1 MADTVGNAAIG
12 SVLSIDDGFL
22 KKLEAI
28 DNKIKDIQKSS
39 SEMASSVEGNFKM
52 LATGSAD
59 AFLKK
64 LVEISSAMDG
74 IGNGVGKIASSGFG
88 TATSAATGFGTSVA
102 GVASQVDRVAA
113 QLRAVGGDGAGAL
126 MSARANAEQFA
137 NAMKGFDTTSIAK
150 LKENIKS
157 LSEDLTKND
166 YPKAIQQQKVEIL
179 KLLQEELRVAMMT
192 QAKREANQQ
201 QSLDRM
207 IKAEEAYQKRLAA
220 QQKKTAEQYKA
231 QNYSQNTSYE
241 GSLAFAENVGTMN
254 RRAKALEYLKVA
266 RAQLSAAD
274 ADYTAKLERLNT
286 EIERLDAANK
296 NAMTTQA
303 KRDESR
309 QRQLEK
315 SIKAEEA
322 YQKKTAELYK
332 KTAEQYKAQNYARN
346 TTYEGSLSFAETA
359 NTINRRVK
367 AIEYLREARARLSTT
382 DADYTKKLERLNA
395 EIKRLDAA
403 NKDAV
408 ASSKNLKEIHSRLL
422 DTAGQLKRA
431 FALIFSVSQIRNYIS
446 SIAQVRGEFELQQR
460 SLQALLGDTRAANAI
475 FNKTVALA
483 VQSPYQ
489 IKDLVSYTKQLAAY
503 RIEQDKLYDTTKR
516 LADVSAGL
524 GVDMQR
530 IILAYGQVKAAAY
543 LRGCLG
549 YNTPIRMYDGSI
561 KMVQDVQV
569 GDVLINENG
578 EKVNVKELIRGREK
592 MYIINQL
599 NGNDRTMY
607 KVNANHI
614 LTLWNVVEQRIEDI
628 YLYDYLKD
636 TEQPYLGVKVQNN
649 GERFYYAIGAIE
661 CGVDNYYGFVLDG
674 NKRFLLGDGTITHN
688 TEVRQFTEAGINLY
702 GELQRYFQEVKGE
715 AYTTAQIVD
724 MISKRK
730 VTFEDIEAIF
740 KRMTDQ
746 GGMFYNM
753 QAIQAETL
761 QGKIANLKDSI
772 DVMLN
777 GIGKQNEWALKGAVS
792 GATALLSSWESITR
806 VGTRLLELLVLIKI
820 TSMQTGVTMKTAFLN
835 NANFVA
841 ISRGMSSMQVAV
853 TGLRNGFTALAAAGK
868 MAKAALVANLPL
880 FAAMEAI
887 SVAFEVYGKAQ
898 QRAKEAEENL
908 QGYARMAKTVNS
920 LTREFR
926 ALAEAR
932 KAAEASN
939 DKKFDF
945 DKNFE
950 EQKAQLRVIQEELK
964 KYKLS
969 LNVEINKVTTENIS
983 DVVED
988 ARRKMQIMN
997 GMMYDA
1003 TEYISKSDNSF
1014 LANDW
1019 LWFDSF
1025 SQDLKDMDKAA
1036 ADVRSF
1042 GTRIDATLTLL
1053 GENYDILSEK
1063 AKKAYDGIRDGA
1075 KDTETD
1081 TEYII
1086 RAARTIATDIFGGT
1100 YKKRLPQELK
1110 AAYNQFASYSSD
1122 LRTQISGVWQF
1133 ESQMETATGQIEDF
1147 FDWLESTWGS
1157 RLSKLKP
1164 AEVKVFYDKVAE
1176 ANSFSDLS
1184 RSILMKFAQKKYG
1197 FKIEADK
1204 DEAENQVNWID
1215 KYIKDYFAGKRYPV
1229 TISLQTNTDMMEDFI
1244 GRGDNEAKVAKTAKT
1259 FIERFSKSAAKNL
1272 KSIAVSDKVAELFGG
1287 NIPQMALTKTG
1298 EVQTTAVLAQAKA
1311 VMKKAEDMA
1320 KALGVDV
1327 NYDDGKKTTAQA
1339 KEQRDL
1345 IQERIQAYKELRDEY
1360 AKYLKLYDA
1369 ETAKA
1374 KTLEGLADKL
1384 RNAGIYDEASK
1395 IVPDGLTI
1403 AEKIKALGKQ
1413 YKELSKRGDAL
1424 KVYAEL
1430 ILEYDMERNAKALE
1444 KAKSD
1449 VEKSFSGFDV
1459 FKDMKDMG
1467 FDSGE
1472 IDKIFGDLPRTF
1484 DDIKKS
1490 IDKAYEGMTGEDAQK
1505 QRLEAEKKLS
1515 EKIRQQNLNTIK
1527 ELTKAYKTQLSDQL
1541 KIDRW
1546 YYEERAKILSAI
1558 PQEMQREYLDNLDKQ
1573 YAQKTDENA
1582 WKEFKESDYY
1592 IKLFESLD
1600 SSSSRMLEAMKKRLG
1615 ELRGSL
1621 KNLSPEQLKQV
1632 VDAMEKVD
1640 GELVSRNPFARLG
1653 TNIKE
1658 YIRYQQ
1664 QRKKLEEDYLASVN
1678 KESALKSQSEE
1689 QQRIVMKKKEE
1700 YETVLKTYGKES
1712 DKTREVKTSY
1722 DMEKMKLD
1730 ILLKELVAQGKIT
1743 EQYAEQVRNGERAKK
1758 NIQQQASAINDF
1770 IGKFASGFGEIS
1782 GMLEGFGVEV
1792 PDSISKAFSGME
1804 QASGGIAKL
1813 VSGDYI
1819 GGVMSLASGIG
1830 NMVSSFLGGDAA
1842 IQKRIEEHQRT
1853 ITRLQWAY
1861 DDLKEAMDNAWSS
1874 ADLILAKDGAIDS
1887 IEKQN
1892 EALRAMINAEDDKK
1906 QKDTAQIEEWTREI
1920 EENTKKIQELKEQTL
1935 SEMGGFGSQSNYKSA
1950 AQEFADAWVDAF
1962 NEDGDALDALGDKFD
1977 DFFDNLIKKQLMQRG
1992 AKRYLEPILKAFD
2005 DAVSEGSAGGNNG
2018 YDVTKE
2024 ELDTIAALRDQN
2036 LMAFNEYAKTLMDVL
2051 GVVPDGNSELSALQ
2065 QGIQGLTESTGQA
2078 LEGLLNSIRYFVAR
2092 QADDVQA
2099 IRSLLN
2105 AANSLGGSQSGDTAV
2120 LVELRTQT
2128 TVIREI
2134 RDMLSDVTKSG
2145 HPRNGRGIKVF
2156 VD

>member
-1 MADTVGNAAIG
+1 MSDTVDNAAIG

-22 KKLEAI
+22 KELEAI
-28 DNKIKDIQKSS
+28 DNRIKDIQKSS
-39 SEMASSVEGNFKM
+39 SEMASSVDGNFKM
-52 LATGSAD
+52 LATGGAD

-113 QLRAVGGDGAGAL
+113 QLRTVGGDGAGAL
-126 MSARANAEQFA
+126 MSARANAEQLA
-137 NAMKGFDTTSIAK
+137 NAMKGFDTISIAK

-157 LSEDLTKND
+157 LSEDLAQNE
-166 YPKAIQQQKVEIL
+166 YPKNIQQQKVEIL

-220 QQKKTAEQYKA
+220 QQKK
-231 QNYSQNTSYE
+231 
-241 GSLAFAENVGTMN
+241 NV
-254 RRAKALEYLKVA
+254 
-266 RAQLSAAD
+266 
-274 ADYTAKLERLNT
+274 
-286 EIERLDAANK
+286 
-296 NAMTTQA
+296 
-303 KRDESR
+303 
-309 QRQLEK
+309 
-315 SIKAEEA
+315 
-322 YQKKTAELYK
+322 
-332 KTAEQYKAQNYARN
+332 
-346 TTYEGSLSFAETA
+346 TYEGALSFAGTA
-359 NTINRRVK
+359 TTINDRVK
-367 AIEYLREARARLSTT
+367 AIEYLREARAKLSTT
-382 DADYTKKLERLNA
+382 DADYTNKLERLNA

-422 DTAGQLKRA
+422 DTAAQLKRA

-524 GVDMQR
+524 GIDMQR
-530 IILAYGQVKAAAY
+530 TILAYGQVKAAAY
-543 LRGCLG
+543 LRG
-549 YNTPIRMYDGSI
+549 
-561 KMVQDVQV
+561 
-569 GDVLINENG
+569 
-578 EKVNVKELIRGREK
+578 
-592 MYIINQL
+592 
-599 NGNDRTMY
+599 
-607 KVNANHI
+607 
-614 LTLWNVVEQRIEDI
+614 
-628 YLYDYLKD
+628 
-636 TEQPYLGVKVQNN
+636 
-649 GERFYYAIGAIE
+649 
-661 CGVDNYYGFVLDG
+661 
-674 NKRFLLGDGTITHN
+674 

-777 GIGKQNEWALKGAVS
+777 DIGKQNEWALKGAVS

-806 VGTRLLELLVLIKI
+806 AGRRLLELLVLVKI
-820 TSMQTGVTMKTAFLN
+820 TSMQTGAKMKTEFLD
-835 NANFVA
+835 NANFTA

-868 MAKAALVANLPL
+868 MAKAALVANFPL
-880 FAAMEAI
+880 FVAMEAI
-887 SVAFEVYGKAQ
+887 SAVFEVYGKAQ

-926 ALAEAR
+926 ALTEAR

-950 EQKAQLRVIQEELK
+950 EQKAQLRVIQEQLK

-1003 TEYISKSDNSF
+1003 TEYISKSDNRF

-1053 GENYDILSEK
+1053 GENYDSLSEK

-1100 YKKRLPQELK
+1100 YKNRLPQELK

-1133 ESQMETATGQIEDF
+1133 DSQMETATGQIEQF

-1184 RSILMKFAQKKYG
+1184 RSILLKFAQKKYG

-1215 KYIKDYFAGKRYPV
+1215 KYIKDYFAGKKYPV

-1244 GRGDNEAKVAKTAKT
+1244 SRGDSEAKVASIAKT
-1259 FIERFSKSAAKNL
+1259 FVKRFGESVAKNK
-1272 KSIAVSDKVAELFGG
+1272 KSIAVNDKVTELFGG
-1287 NIPQMALTKTG
+1287 NIPLMALTETG
-1298 EVQTTAVLAQAKA
+1298 EIQTAAVLGQAKA

-1320 KALGVDV
+1320 KAFGVDV
-1327 NYDDGKKTTAQA
+1327 NDTDGKKITAQA

-1384 RNAGIYDEASK
+1384 RNAGIYNEASM
-1395 IVPDGLTI
+1395 IVPDGLTV

-1430 ILEYDMERNAKALE
+1430 ILEYDMEKNAKALE

-1490 IDKAYEGMTGEDAQK
+1490 IDKAYEGMAGEDAQK

-1600 SSSSRMLEAMKKRLG
+1600 SSSTRMLEAMKKRLG

-1632 VDAMEKVD
+1632 VDSMEKVD
-1640 GELVSRNPFARLG
+1640 SELVSRNPFAKLG
-1653 TNIKE
+1653 ANIKE
-1658 YIRYQQ
+1658 YIRYQRE
-1664 QRKKLEEDYLASVN
+1664 RKRLEEEYLASVN

-1743 EQYAEQVRNGERAKK
+1743 EKYAEQVRDGERARKT
-1758 NIQQQASAINDF
+1758 IQQQASAINDF
-1770 IGKFASGFGEIS
+1770 IGKFASGFNEVS
-1782 GMLEGFGVEV
+1782 SMLEGFGVEV
-1792 PDSISKAFSGME
+1792 PESISKAFSGME

-1906 QKDTAQIEEWTREI
+1906 QKDTAQIEEWAREI

-1962 NEDGDALDALGDKFD
+1962 NEGGDALDALGDKFD
-1977 DFFDNLIKKQLMQRG
+1977 DFFDNMIKKQLMQRG

-2128 TVIREI
+2128 AVIREI

>member
-28 DNKIKDIQKSS
+28 DNKIKDIQRSS
-39 SEMASSVEGNFKM
+39 SEMTKSVDGNFKM
-52 LATGSAD
+52 LATGGAD
-59 AFLKK
+59 AFLRK
-64 LVEISSAMDG
+64 LAEISSAMDG

-113 QLRAVGGDGAGAL
+113 QLRTVGGDGAGAL
-126 MSARANAEQFA
+126 MSARANAEQLA

-157 LSEDLTKND
+157 LSEDLANND
-166 YPKAIQQQKVEIL
+166 YPKNIQQQKVEIL
-179 KLLQEELRVAMMT
+179 KLLQDELKVAMMT

-220 QQKKTAEQYKA
+220 QQKK
-231 QNYSQNTSYE
+231 
-241 GSLAFAENVGTMN
+241 NV
-254 RRAKALEYLKVA
+254 
-266 RAQLSAAD
+266 
-274 ADYTAKLERLNT
+274 
-286 EIERLDAANK
+286 
-296 NAMTTQA
+296 
-303 KRDESR
+303 
-309 QRQLEK
+309 
-315 SIKAEEA
+315 
-322 YQKKTAELYK
+322 
-332 KTAEQYKAQNYARN
+332 
-346 TTYEGSLSFAETA
+346 TYEGALSFAGTA
-359 NTINRRVK
+359 TTINDRVK

-382 DADYTKKLERLNA
+382 DTDYTNKLERLNA

-422 DTAGQLKRA
+422 DTAAQLKRA

-489 IKDLVSYTKQLAAY
+489 IKDLISYTKQLAAY

-524 GVDMQR
+524 GIDMQR
-530 IILAYGQVKAAAY
+530 TILAYGQVKAAAY
-543 LRGCLG
+543 LRG
-549 YNTPIRMYDGSI
+549 
-561 KMVQDVQV
+561 
-569 GDVLINENG
+569 
-578 EKVNVKELIRGREK
+578 
-592 MYIINQL
+592 
-599 NGNDRTMY
+599 
-607 KVNANHI
+607 
-614 LTLWNVVEQRIEDI
+614 
-628 YLYDYLKD
+628 
-636 TEQPYLGVKVQNN
+636 
-649 GERFYYAIGAIE
+649 
-661 CGVDNYYGFVLDG
+661 
-674 NKRFLLGDGTITHN
+674 

-777 GIGKQNEWALKGAVS
+777 DIGKQNEWALKGAVS

-806 VGTRLLELLVLIKI
+806 AGRRLLELLVLVKI
-820 TSMQTGVTMKTAFLN
+820 TSMQTGAKMKTEFLD

-841 ISRGMSSMQVAV
+841 ISKGMSSMQVAV

-868 MAKAALVANLPL
+868 MAKAALVANFPM
-880 FAAMEAI
+880 FVAMEAI
-887 SVAFEVYGKAQ
+887 SAVFEVYGKAQ

-1053 GENYDILSEK
+1053 GENYDSLSEK

-1075 KDTETD
+1075 RDTETD

-1100 YKKRLPQELK
+1100 YKNRLPQELK

-1133 ESQMETATGQIEDF
+1133 ESQMDTATDQIEDF

-1184 RSILMKFAQKKYG
+1184 RSILLKFAQKKYG

-1244 GRGDNEAKVAKTAKT
+1244 SRGDSEAKVAKTAKT

-1272 KSIAVSDKVAELFGG
+1272 KSIAVDDKVTELFGG
-1287 NIPQMALTKTG
+1287 NIPQMALTKEG
-1298 EVQTTAVLAQAKA
+1298 EIQTAAVLAQAKA

-1327 NYDDGKKTTAQA
+1327 NYDTDGKKTTAQA

-1384 RNAGIYDEASK
+1384 RNAGIYNEASM
-1395 IVPDGLTI
+1395 IVPDGLTV

-1430 ILEYDMERNAKALE
+1430 ILEYDMEKNAKALE

-1490 IDKAYEGMTGEDAQK
+1490 IDKAYEGMAGEDAQK

-1615 ELRGSL
+1615 ELRSSL
-1621 KNLSPEQLKQV
+1621 KNNLSPEQLKQM
-1632 VDAMEKVD
+1632 VDAIEKVD
-1640 GELVSRNPFARLG
+1640 SELVSRNPFARLG

-1658 YIRYQQ
+1658 YIRYQRE
-1664 QRKKLEEDYLASVN
+1664 RKRLEEEYLASVN

-1722 DMEKMKLD
+1722 GMEKMKLD

-1743 EQYAEQVRNGERAKK
+1743 EKYAEQVRDGERARKT
-1758 NIQQQASAINDF
+1758 IQQQASAINDF
-1770 IGKFASGFGEIS
+1770 IGKFASGFGEVS

-1792 PDSISKAFSGME
+1792 PESISKAFSGME

-1842 IQKRIEEHQRT
+1842 IQKRIEEHQRV

-1906 QKDTAQIEEWTREI
+1906 QKDTAQIEEWAREI

-1962 NEDGDALDALGDKFD
+1962 NEGGDALDALGDKFD
-1977 DFFDNLIKKQLMQRG
+1977 DFFNNLIKKQLMQRG

-2120 LVELRTQT
+2120 LTELRTQT
-2128 TVIREI
+2128 AVIREI

>member
-39 SEMASSVEGNFKM
+39 SDMARSVDGNFKM
-52 LATGSAD
+52 LATGGAD

-74 IGNGVGKIASSGFG
+74 IGNGVGRIASSGFG

-113 QLRAVGGDGAGAL
+113 QLRTVGGDGAGAL
-126 MSARANAEQFA
+126 MSARVNAEQLA

-157 LSEDLTKND
+157 LSEDLANND

-241 GSLAFAENVGTMN
+241 GSLAFAENVGTIN

-322 YQKKTAELYK
+322 YQKKIAQQYK

-382 DADYTKKLERLNA
+382 DTDYTNKLERLNA

-524 GVDMQR
+524 GIDMQR
-530 IILAYGQVKAAAY
+530 TILAYGQVKAAAY
-543 LRGCLG
+543 LRG
-549 YNTPIRMYDGSI
+549 
-561 KMVQDVQV
+561 
-569 GDVLINENG
+569 
-578 EKVNVKELIRGREK
+578 
-592 MYIINQL
+592 
-599 NGNDRTMY
+599 
-607 KVNANHI
+607 
-614 LTLWNVVEQRIEDI
+614 
-628 YLYDYLKD
+628 
-636 TEQPYLGVKVQNN
+636 
-649 GERFYYAIGAIE
+649 
-661 CGVDNYYGFVLDG
+661 
-674 NKRFLLGDGTITHN
+674 

-777 GIGKQNEWALKGAVS
+777 DIGKQNEWALKGAVS
-792 GATALLSSWESITR
+792 GATALMSSWESITR
-806 VGTRLLELLVLIKI
+806 VGRRLLELLALIKI
-820 TSMQTGVTMKTAFLN
+820 TSMQTGVPMKKAFLN
-835 NANFVA
+835 NADFVA

-868 MAKAALVANLPL
+868 MAKAALVANFPL
-880 FAAMEAI
+880 FVAMEAI
-887 SVAFEVYGKAQ
+887 SVVFEVYGKAQ

-1053 GENYDILSEK
+1053 GENYDSLSEK

-1100 YKKRLPQELK
+1100 YKNRLPQELK

-1122 LRTQISGVWQF
+1122 LRTQITGVWQF
-1133 ESQMETATGQIEDF
+1133 DSQMETATEQIEDF

-1184 RSILMKFAQKKYG
+1184 RSILLKFAQKKYG

-1215 KYIKDYFAGKRYPV
+1215 TYIKDYFAGKKYPV

-1244 GRGDNEAKVAKTAKT
+1244 SRGDNEAKVASIAKT
-1259 FIERFSKSAAKNL
+1259 FVKRFGESVAKNK
-1272 KSIAVSDKVAELFGG
+1272 KSIAVNDKLTELFGG
-1287 NIPQMALTKTG
+1287 NIPLMALTKEG
-1298 EVQTTAVLAQAKA
+1298 EVQTAAVLGQAEA

-1320 KALGVDV
+1320 KAFGVDV
-1327 NYDDGKKTTAQA
+1327 NDTDGKKTTAQA

-1384 RNAGIYDEASK
+1384 RNAGIYNEALM
-1395 IVPDGLTI
+1395 IVPDGLTV

-1444 KAKSD
+1444 KAKSE

-1472 IDKIFGDLPRTF
+1472 IDKIFGDLPRSF

-1621 KNLSPEQLKQV
+1621 KNLSPEQLKQI

-1640 GELVSRNPFARLG
+1640 SELVSRNPFAKLG

-1664 QRKKLEEDYLASVN
+1664 QRKRLEEEYLASVN
-1678 KESALKSQSEE
+1678 KESALTSQSEE

-1743 EQYAEQVRNGERAKK
+1743 EKYAEQVRNGERAKK

-1819 GGVMSLASGIG
+1819 GGVISLASGIG

-1906 QKDTAQIEEWTREI
+1906 QKDTAQIEEWAREI
-1920 EENTKKIQELKEQTL
+1920 EENTKKIQELKDQTL
-1935 SEMGGFGSQSNYKSA
+1935 SEMGGFGSRSNYKSA

-1962 NEDGDALDALGDKFD
+1962 NEGGDALDALGDKFD
-1977 DFFDNLIKKQLMQRG
+1977 GFFNNLIKKQLMQRG

-2120 LVELRTQT
+2120 LTELRTQT

>member
-207 IKAEEAYQKRLAA
+207 LKAEEAYQKRLAA

-241 GSLAFAENVGTMN
+241 GSLAFAENVGTIN

-382 DADYTKKLERLNA
+382 DTDYTKKLERLNA

-489 IKDLVSYTKQLAAY
+489 IKDLISYTKQLAAY

-524 GVDMQR
+524 GIDMQR
-530 IILAYGQVKAAAY
+530 TILAYGQVKAAAY
-543 LRGCLG
+543 LRG
-549 YNTPIRMYDGSI
+549 
-561 KMVQDVQV
+561 
-569 GDVLINENG
+569 
-578 EKVNVKELIRGREK
+578 
-592 MYIINQL
+592 
-599 NGNDRTMY
+599 
-607 KVNANHI
+607 
-614 LTLWNVVEQRIEDI
+614 
-628 YLYDYLKD
+628 
-636 TEQPYLGVKVQNN
+636 
-649 GERFYYAIGAIE
+649 
-661 CGVDNYYGFVLDG
+661 
-674 NKRFLLGDGTITHN
+674 

-777 GIGKQNEWALKGAVS
+777 DIGKQNEWALKGAVS

-806 VGTRLLELLVLIKI
+806 AGRRLLELLVLVKI
-820 TSMQTGVTMKTAFLN
+820 TSMQTGDKMKTAFLN

-841 ISRGMSSMQVAV
+841 ISKGMSSMQVAV

-868 MAKAALVANLPL
+868 MAKAAFVANFPL
-880 FAAMEAI
+880 FVAMEAI
-887 SVAFEVYGKAQ
+887 SVVFEMYGKVQ

-1086 RAARTIATDIFGGT
+1086 RAAKTIATDIFGGT
-1100 YKKRLPQELK
+1100 YKNRLPQELK

-1133 ESQMETATGQIEDF
+1133 ESQMDTATDQIEKF

-1215 KYIKDYFAGKRYPV
+1215 EYIKDYFAGKRYPV

-1244 GRGDNEAKVAKTAKT
+1244 GMGDNEAKVAKNAKT

-1272 KSIAVSDKVAELFGG
+1272 KSIAVSDKVTKLFGG

-1369 ETAKA
+1369 DTAKA

-1384 RNAGIYDEASK
+1384 RNAGIYDEASM

-1444 KAKSD
+1444 KAKSE

-1600 SSSSRMLEAMKKRLG
+1600 SSSTRMLEAMKKRLG
-1615 ELRGSL
+1615 ELRSSL
-1621 KNLSPEQLKQV
+1621 KNNLSPEQLKQM

-1640 GELVSRNPFARLG
+1640 SELVSRNPFARLG

-1664 QRKKLEEDYLASVN
+1664 QRKRLEEEYLASVN

-1743 EQYAEQVRNGERAKK
+1743 DQYAEQVREGERAKK

-1935 SEMGGFGSQSNYKSA
+1935 SEMGGFGSQGNYKSA

-1962 NEDGDALDALGDKFD
+1962 NEGGDALDALGDKFD

-2120 LVELRTQT
+2120 LTELRTQT

>member
-52 LATGSAD
+52 LATGGAD

-220 QQKKTAEQYKA
+220 QQKK
-231 QNYSQNTSYE
+231 
-241 GSLAFAENVGTMN
+241 NV
-254 RRAKALEYLKVA
+254 
-266 RAQLSAAD
+266 
-274 ADYTAKLERLNT
+274 
-286 EIERLDAANK
+286 
-296 NAMTTQA
+296 
-303 KRDESR
+303 
-309 QRQLEK
+309 
-315 SIKAEEA
+315 
-322 YQKKTAELYK
+322 
-332 KTAEQYKAQNYARN
+332 
-346 TTYEGSLSFAETA
+346 TYEGALSFAGTA
-359 NTINRRVK
+359 TTINDRVK
-367 AIEYLREARARLSTT
+367 AIEYLREARARLSST
-382 DADYTKKLERLNA
+382 DANYTTILERLNA

-403 NKDAV
+403 NRDAV
-408 ASSKNLKEIHSRLL
+408 ASSKNYGTSVESLTKTHSRLL

-543 LRGCLG
+543 LRG
-549 YNTPIRMYDGSI
+549 
-561 KMVQDVQV
+561 
-569 GDVLINENG
+569 
-578 EKVNVKELIRGREK
+578 
-592 MYIINQL
+592 
-599 NGNDRTMY
+599 
-607 KVNANHI
+607 
-614 LTLWNVVEQRIEDI
+614 
-628 YLYDYLKD
+628 
-636 TEQPYLGVKVQNN
+636 
-649 GERFYYAIGAIE
+649 
-661 CGVDNYYGFVLDG
+661 
-674 NKRFLLGDGTITHN
+674 

-761 QGKIANLKDSI
+761 IGKIANLKDSI

-777 GIGKQNEWALKGAVS
+777 DMGKQNEWALKGAVS

-887 SVAFEVYGKAQ
+887 SVVFEVYGKAQ

-1053 GENYDILSEK
+1053 GENYDLLSEK

-1100 YKKRLPQELK
+1100 YKNRLPQELK

-1133 ESQMETATGQIEDF
+1133 ESQMDTATGQIEDF

-1369 ETAKA
+1369 DTAKA

-1395 IVPDGLTI
+1395 IVPDGLTV

-1444 KAKSD
+1444 KAKSE

-1600 SSSSRMLEAMKKRLG
+1600 SSSTRMLEAMKKRLG
-1615 ELRGSL
+1615 ELRSSL
-1621 KNLSPEQLKQV
+1621 KNNLSPEQLKQM

-1640 GELVSRNPFARLG
+1640 SELVSRNPFARLG

-1664 QRKKLEEDYLASVN
+1664 QRKRLEEEYLASVN

-1743 EQYAEQVRNGERAKK
+1743 EQYAEQVREGERAKK

-1842 IQKRIEEHQRT
+1842 IQKRIEEHQRV

-1935 SEMGGFGSQSNYKSA
+1935 SEMGGFGSQGNYKSA

-1962 NEDGDALDALGDKFD
+1962 NEGGDALDALGDKFD

>member
-39 SEMASSVEGNFKM
+39 SEIARSVDGNFRM
-52 LATGSAD
+52 LATGGAD
-59 AFLKK
+59 AFLRK

-74 IGNGVGKIASSGFG
+74 IGKGFSGVASSGFG

-113 QLRAVGGDGAGAL
+113 QLRTVGGDGAGAL
-126 MSARANAEQFA
+126 MSARANAEQLA

-157 LSEDLTKND
+157 LSEDLAQNE

-220 QQKKTAEQYKA
+220 QQKK
-231 QNYSQNTSYE
+231 
-241 GSLAFAENVGTMN
+241 NV
-254 RRAKALEYLKVA
+254 
-266 RAQLSAAD
+266 
-274 ADYTAKLERLNT
+274 
-286 EIERLDAANK
+286 
-296 NAMTTQA
+296 
-303 KRDESR
+303 
-309 QRQLEK
+309 
-315 SIKAEEA
+315 
-322 YQKKTAELYK
+322 
-332 KTAEQYKAQNYARN
+332 
-346 TTYEGSLSFAETA
+346 TYEGALSFAGTA
-359 NTINRRVK
+359 TTINDRVK

-382 DADYTKKLERLNA
+382 DTDYTNKLERLNA

-431 FALIFSVSQIRNYIS
+431 FALIFSVSQIRNYVS

-543 LRGCLG
+543 LRG
-549 YNTPIRMYDGSI
+549 
-561 KMVQDVQV
+561 
-569 GDVLINENG
+569 
-578 EKVNVKELIRGREK
+578 
-592 MYIINQL
+592 
-599 NGNDRTMY
+599 
-607 KVNANHI
+607 
-614 LTLWNVVEQRIEDI
+614 
-628 YLYDYLKD
+628 
-636 TEQPYLGVKVQNN
+636 
-649 GERFYYAIGAIE
+649 
-661 CGVDNYYGFVLDG
+661 
-674 NKRFLLGDGTITHN
+674 

-702 GELQRYFQEVKGE
+702 GELQRYFQEAKGE

-730 VTFEDIEAIF
+730 VTFEDIEEIF
-740 KRMTDQ
+740 IRMTKQ

-792 GATALLSSWESITR
+792 GATALLSSWESINR
-806 VGTRLLELLVLIKI
+806 VGRRLLELLVLVKI
-820 TSMQTGVTMKTAFLN
+820 TSMQTGVPMKKAFLN
-835 NANFVA
+835 NADFTA
-841 ISRGMSSMQVAV
+841 ISKGMSSMQVAV

-868 MAKAALVANLPL
+868 MAKAALVANIPL

-887 SVAFEVYGKAQ
+887 SVVFEMYGKAQ

-1053 GENYDILSEK
+1053 GENYDLLSEK

-1100 YKKRLPQELK
+1100 YKNRLPEELK

-1133 ESQMETATGQIEDF
+1133 ESQKETATRQIEDF

-1287 NIPQMALTKTG
+1287 NIPQMALTKEG

-1384 RNAGIYDEASK
+1384 RNAGIYNEASM

-1600 SSSSRMLEAMKKRLG
+1600 SSSTRMLEAMKKRLG

-1640 GELVSRNPFARLG
+1640 SELVSRNPFARLG

-1658 YIRYQQ
+1658 YIRYQR
-1664 QRKKLEEDYLASVN
+1664 QRKRLEEEYLASVN

-1722 DMEKMKLD
+1722 GMEKMKLD

-1743 EQYAEQVRNGERAKK
+1743 EEYAEQVRNGERAKK

-1792 PDSISKAFSGME
+1792 PESISKAFSGME

-1906 QKDTAQIEEWTREI
+1906 QKDTAQIEEWAREI

-1950 AQEFADAWVDAF
+1950 AQEFADAWIDAF
-1962 NEDGDALDALGDKFD
+1962 NEGGDALDALGGKFD
-1977 DFFDNLIKKQLMQRG
+1977 NFFDNLIKKQLMQRG

-2120 LVELRTQT
+2120 LTELRTQT
-2128 TVIREI
+2128 AVIREI

>member
-39 SEMASSVEGNFKM
+39 SEMASSVDGNFKM
-52 LATGSAD
+52 LATGGAD

-126 MSARANAEQFA
+126 MSARANAEQLA

-157 LSEDLTKND
+157 LSEDLAQNE

-220 QQKKTAEQYKA
+220 QQKK
-231 QNYSQNTSYE
+231 
-241 GSLAFAENVGTMN
+241 NV
-254 RRAKALEYLKVA
+254 
-266 RAQLSAAD
+266 
-274 ADYTAKLERLNT
+274 
-286 EIERLDAANK
+286 
-296 NAMTTQA
+296 
-303 KRDESR
+303 
-309 QRQLEK
+309 
-315 SIKAEEA
+315 
-322 YQKKTAELYK
+322 
-332 KTAEQYKAQNYARN
+332 
-346 TTYEGSLSFAETA
+346 TYEGALSFAGAAT
-359 NTINRRVK
+359 TINDRVK
-367 AIEYLREARARLSTT
+367 AIEYLREARAKLSTT
-382 DADYTKKLERLNA
+382 DADYANKLERLNA

-503 RIEQDKLYDTTKR
+503 RIEQDKLYDTTKM

-543 LRGCLG
+543 LRG
-549 YNTPIRMYDGSI
+549 
-561 KMVQDVQV
+561 
-569 GDVLINENG
+569 
-578 EKVNVKELIRGREK
+578 
-592 MYIINQL
+592 
-599 NGNDRTMY
+599 
-607 KVNANHI
+607 
-614 LTLWNVVEQRIEDI
+614 
-628 YLYDYLKD
+628 
-636 TEQPYLGVKVQNN
+636 
-649 GERFYYAIGAIE
+649 
-661 CGVDNYYGFVLDG
+661 
-674 NKRFLLGDGTITHN
+674 

-702 GELQRYFQEVKGE
+702 GELQRYFQEAKGE

-730 VTFEDIEAIF
+730 VTFEDIEEIF
-740 KRMTDQ
+740 IRMTKQ

-777 GIGKQNEWALKGAVS
+777 SIGKQNEWALKGAVS
-792 GATALLSSWESITR
+792 GATALLSSWESINR
-806 VGTRLLELLVLIKI
+806 AGRRLLELLVLVKI
-820 TSMQTGVTMKTAFLN
+820 TSMQTGVPMKKAFLN
-835 NANFVA
+835 NVDFVA
-841 ISRGMSSMQVAV
+841 ISKGMSSMQVAV
-853 TGLRNGFTALAAAGK
+853 TGLRNGLTALAAAGK
-868 MAKAALVANLPL
+868 MAKAAFVANFPL
-880 FAAMEAI
+880 FVAMEAI
-887 SVAFEVYGKAQ
+887 SVVFEMYGKAQ

-1053 GENYDILSEK
+1053 GENYDMLSEK
-1063 AKKAYDGIRDGA
+1063 AKKAYDGIKDGA

-1100 YKKRLPQELK
+1100 YKNRLPQELK

-1133 ESQMETATGQIEDF
+1133 ESQMDTATDQIEQF

-1176 ANSFSDLS
+1176 ANSFSELS
-1184 RSILMKFAQKKYG
+1184 RSILLKFAQKKYG

-1259 FIERFSKSAAKNL
+1259 FIERFTKSAAKNL

-1298 EVQTTAVLAQAKA
+1298 EIQTTAVLAQAKA

-1384 RNAGIYDEASK
+1384 RNAGIYNEASM
-1395 IVPDGLTI
+1395 IVPDGLTV

-1592 IKLFESLD
+1592 IRLFESLD
-1600 SSSSRMLEAMKKRLG
+1600 SSSTRMLEAMKKRLG
-1615 ELRGSL
+1615 ELRSSL
-1621 KNLSPEQLKQV
+1621 KNNLSPEQLKQM

-1640 GELVSRNPFARLG
+1640 SELVSRNPFARLG

-1658 YIRYQQ
+1658 YIRYQR

-1689 QQRIVMKKKEE
+1689 QQRIVIKKKEE

-1743 EQYAEQVRNGERAKK
+1743 EKYAEQVRNGERAKK
-1758 NIQQQASAINDF
+1758 NIQQQTSAINDF
-1770 IGKFASGFGEIS
+1770 IGKFASSFGEVS

-1792 PDSISKAFSGME
+1792 PESISKAFSGME

-1842 IQKRIEEHQRT
+1842 IQKRIEEHQRV

-1892 EALRAMINAEDDKK
+1892 EALNAMINAEDDKK

-1962 NEDGDALDALGDKFD
+1962 NEGGDALDALGDKFD
-1977 DFFDNLIKKQLMQRG
+1977 DFFNNLIKKQLMQRG

-2120 LVELRTQT
+2120 LTELRTQT

>member
-39 SEMASSVEGNFKM
+39 SDMASSVNGNFNM
-52 LATGSAD
+52 LATGGAD

-88 TATSAATGFGTSVA
+88 TATSAVTGFGTSVA

-113 QLRAVGGDGAGAL
+113 QLRTVGGDGAGAL
-126 MSARANAEQFA
+126 MSARANAEQLA

-150 LKENIKS
+150 LKESIKS
-157 LSEDLTKND
+157 LSEDLAQNE

-220 QQKKTAEQYKA
+220 QQKK
-231 QNYSQNTSYE
+231 
-241 GSLAFAENVGTMN
+241 NV
-254 RRAKALEYLKVA
+254 
-266 RAQLSAAD
+266 
-274 ADYTAKLERLNT
+274 
-286 EIERLDAANK
+286 
-296 NAMTTQA
+296 
-303 KRDESR
+303 
-309 QRQLEK
+309 
-315 SIKAEEA
+315 
-322 YQKKTAELYK
+322 
-332 KTAEQYKAQNYARN
+332 
-346 TTYEGSLSFAETA
+346 TYEGALSFAGTA
-359 NTINRRVK
+359 TTINDRVK
-367 AIEYLREARARLSTT
+367 AIEYLREARARLSST
-382 DADYTKKLERLNA
+382 DADYANKLERLNA

-524 GVDMQR
+524 GIDMQR
-530 IILAYGQVKAAAY
+530 TILAYGQVKAAAY
-543 LRGCLG
+543 LRG
-549 YNTPIRMYDGSI
+549 
-561 KMVQDVQV
+561 
-569 GDVLINENG
+569 
-578 EKVNVKELIRGREK
+578 
-592 MYIINQL
+592 
-599 NGNDRTMY
+599 
-607 KVNANHI
+607 
-614 LTLWNVVEQRIEDI
+614 
-628 YLYDYLKD
+628 
-636 TEQPYLGVKVQNN
+636 
-649 GERFYYAIGAIE
+649 
-661 CGVDNYYGFVLDG
+661 
-674 NKRFLLGDGTITHN
+674 

-746 GGMFYNM
+746 GGIFYDI

-777 GIGKQNEWALKGAVS
+777 SIGKQNEWALKGAVS
-792 GATALLSSWESITR
+792 GATALLSSWESINR
-806 VGTRLLELLVLIKI
+806 VGRRLLELLVLVKI
-820 TSMQTGVTMKTAFLN
+820 TSMQTGVPMKKAFLN
-835 NANFVA
+835 NADFVA
-841 ISRGMSSMQVAV
+841 ISKGMSSMQVAV
-853 TGLRNGFTALAAAGK
+853 TGLRNGLTALAAAGK
-868 MAKAALVANLPL
+868 MAKAAFVANFPL
-880 FAAMEAI
+880 FVAMEAI
-887 SVAFEVYGKAQ
+887 SVVFEMYGKAQ

-1053 GENYDILSEK
+1053 GENYDSLSEK

-1100 YKKRLPQELK
+1100 YKNRLPQELK

-1133 ESQMETATGQIEDF
+1133 DSQMETATGQIEDF

-1184 RSILMKFAQKKYG
+1184 RSILLKFAQKKYG

-1215 KYIKDYFAGKRYPV
+1215 KYIKDNFAGKRYPV

-1244 GRGDNEAKVAKTAKT
+1244 SRGDNEARVARNAKT

-1287 NIPQMALTKTG
+1287 NIPQMVLTKEG
-1298 EVQTTAVLAQAKA
+1298 EVQTVAVLAQAKA

-1384 RNAGIYDEASK
+1384 RNAGIYNEASM

-1472 IDKIFGDLPRTF
+1472 IDKIFGNLPRTF

-1490 IDKAYEGMTGEDAQK
+1490 IDKAYEGMAGEDAQK

-1600 SSSSRMLEAMKKRLG
+1600 SSSTRMLEAMKKRLG
-1615 ELRGSL
+1615 ELRSSL
-1621 KNLSPEQLKQV
+1621 KNNLSPEQLKQM

-1640 GELVSRNPFARLG
+1640 SELVSRNPFARLG

-1664 QRKKLEEDYLASVN
+1664 QRKRLEEEYLASVN

-1712 DKTREVKTSY
+1712 DKTREVKVSY

-1743 EQYAEQVRNGERAKK
+1743 EKYAEQVREGERAKK

-1830 NMVSSFLGGDAA
+1830 NIVSSFLGGDAA
-1842 IQKRIEEHQRT
+1842 IQKRIEEHQRV

-1920 EENTKKIQELKEQTL
+1920 EENTKKIQGLKEQTL

-1962 NEDGDALDALGDKFD
+1962 NEGGDALDALGDKFD

-2036 LMAFNEYAKTLMDVL
+2036 LMAFSEYAKTLMDVL
-2051 GVVPDGNSELSALQ
+2051 GVVPDGNSDLSALQ

>member
-39 SEMASSVEGNFKM
+39 SEMASSVNGNFKM

-220 QQKKTAEQYKA
+220 QQKK
-231 QNYSQNTSYE
+231 
-241 GSLAFAENVGTMN
+241 NV
-254 RRAKALEYLKVA
+254 
-266 RAQLSAAD
+266 
-274 ADYTAKLERLNT
+274 
-286 EIERLDAANK
+286 
-296 NAMTTQA
+296 
-303 KRDESR
+303 
-309 QRQLEK
+309 
-315 SIKAEEA
+315 
-322 YQKKTAELYK
+322 
-332 KTAEQYKAQNYARN
+332 
-346 TTYEGSLSFAETA
+346 TYEGALSFAGTA
-359 NTINRRVK
+359 TTINDRVK
-367 AIEYLREARARLSTT
+367 AIEYLREARARLSST
-382 DADYTKKLERLNA
+382 DANYTTILERLNA

-403 NKDAV
+403 NRDAV
-408 ASSKNLKEIHSRLL
+408 ASSKNYGTSVESLTKTHSRLL
-422 DTAGQLKRA
+422 DTVGQLKRA

-489 IKDLVSYTKQLAAY
+489 IKDLISYTKQLAAY

-524 GVDMQR
+524 GIDMQR
-530 IILAYGQVKAAAY
+530 TILAYGQVKAAAY
-543 LRGCLG
+543 LRG
-549 YNTPIRMYDGSI
+549 
-561 KMVQDVQV
+561 
-569 GDVLINENG
+569 
-578 EKVNVKELIRGREK
+578 
-592 MYIINQL
+592 
-599 NGNDRTMY
+599 
-607 KVNANHI
+607 
-614 LTLWNVVEQRIEDI
+614 
-628 YLYDYLKD
+628 
-636 TEQPYLGVKVQNN
+636 
-649 GERFYYAIGAIE
+649 
-661 CGVDNYYGFVLDG
+661 
-674 NKRFLLGDGTITHN
+674 

-761 QGKIANLKDSI
+761 IGKIANLKDSI

-777 GIGKQNEWALKGAVS
+777 DIGKQNEWALKGAVS

-806 VGTRLLELLVLIKI
+806 AGRRLLELLVLVKI
-820 TSMQTGVTMKTAFLN
+820 TSMQTGDKMKTAFLN

-841 ISRGMSSMQVAV
+841 ISKGMSSMQVAV

-868 MAKAALVANLPL
+868 MAKAALAANFPL
-880 FAAMEAI
+880 FVAMEAI
-887 SVAFEVYGKAQ
+887 SVVFEMYGKAQ

-1100 YKKRLPQELK
+1100 YKNRLPQELK

-1133 ESQMETATGQIEDF
+1133 ESQMDTATDQIEKF

-1369 ETAKA
+1369 DTAKA

-1395 IVPDGLTI
+1395 IVPDGLTV

-1444 KAKSD
+1444 KAKSE

-1600 SSSSRMLEAMKKRLG
+1600 SSSTRMLEAMKKRLG
-1615 ELRGSL
+1615 ELRSSL
-1621 KNLSPEQLKQV
+1621 KNNLSPEQLKQM

-1640 GELVSRNPFARLG
+1640 SELVSRNPFARLG

-1664 QRKKLEEDYLASVN
+1664 QRKRLEEEYLASVN

-1743 EQYAEQVRNGERAKK
+1743 EQYAEQVREGERAKK

-1842 IQKRIEEHQRT
+1842 IQKRIEEHQRV

-1935 SEMGGFGSQSNYKSA
+1935 SEMGGFGSQGNYKSA

-1962 NEDGDALDALGDKFD
+1962 NEGGDALDALGDKFD

-2120 LVELRTQT
+2120 LTELRTQT

>member
-1 MADTVGNAAIG
+1 MSDTVDNAAIG

-22 KKLEAI
+22 KELEAI

-39 SEMASSVEGNFKM
+39 SEMTKSVDGNFKM
-52 LATGSAD
+52 LATGGAD
-59 AFLKK
+59 AFLRK
-64 LVEISSAMDG
+64 LAEISSAMDG

-113 QLRAVGGDGAGAL
+113 QLRTVGGDGAGAL
-126 MSARANAEQFA
+126 MSARANAEQLA

-157 LSEDLTKND
+157 LSEDLAQND
-166 YPKAIQQQKVEIL
+166 YPKAIQQQKVEVL
-179 KLLQEELRVAMMT
+179 RLLQDELKVAMMT

-241 GSLAFAENVGTMN
+241 GSLAFAENVGTIN

-266 RAQLSAAD
+266 RAQLSATD

-382 DADYTKKLERLNA
+382 DTDYTNKLERLNA

-422 DTAGQLKRA
+422 DTAAQLKRA

-543 LRGCLG
+543 LRG
-549 YNTPIRMYDGSI
+549 
-561 KMVQDVQV
+561 
-569 GDVLINENG
+569 
-578 EKVNVKELIRGREK
+578 
-592 MYIINQL
+592 
-599 NGNDRTMY
+599 
-607 KVNANHI
+607 
-614 LTLWNVVEQRIEDI
+614 
-628 YLYDYLKD
+628 
-636 TEQPYLGVKVQNN
+636 
-649 GERFYYAIGAIE
+649 
-661 CGVDNYYGFVLDG
+661 
-674 NKRFLLGDGTITHN
+674 

-806 VGTRLLELLVLIKI
+806 VGTRLLELLVLVKI
-820 TSMQTGVTMKTAFLN
+820 TSMQTGVTMKTAFLQ
-835 NANFVA
+835 NANFTA

-868 MAKAALVANLPL
+868 MAKAALVANLPM

-887 SVAFEVYGKAQ
+887 SVAFEMYGKAQ

-926 ALAEAR
+926 ALTEAR

-1053 GENYDILSEK
+1053 GENYDSLSEK

-1086 RAARTIATDIFGGT
+1086 RAARTIATDIFDGT
-1100 YKKRLPQELK
+1100 YKNRLPQELK

-1184 RSILMKFAQKKYG
+1184 RSILLKFAQKKYG

-1244 GRGDNEAKVAKTAKT
+1244 SRGDSEAKVASIAKT
-1259 FIERFSKSAAKNL
+1259 FVKRFGESVAKNK
-1272 KSIAVSDKVAELFGG
+1272 KSIAVNDKVTELFGG
-1287 NIPQMALTKTG
+1287 NIPLMALTKEG
-1298 EVQTTAVLAQAKA
+1298 EVQTAAVLGQAEA

-1320 KALGVDV
+1320 KAFGVDV
-1327 NYDDGKKTTAQA
+1327 NDTDGKKTTAQA

-1384 RNAGIYDEASK
+1384 RNAGIYNEASM

-1472 IDKIFGDLPRTF
+1472 IGKIFGDLPRTF

-1600 SSSSRMLEAMKKRLG
+1600 SSSTRMLEAMKKRLG
-1615 ELRGSL
+1615 ELRSSL
-1621 KNLSPEQLKQV
+1621 KNNLSPEQLKQM
-1632 VDAMEKVD
+1632 VDAIEKVD
-1640 GELVSRNPFARLG
+1640 SELVSRNPFAKLG
-1653 TNIKE
+1653 ANIKE
-1658 YIRYQQ
+1658 YIRYQRE
-1664 QRKKLEEDYLASVN
+1664 RKRLEEEYLASVN

-1743 EQYAEQVRNGERAKK
+1743 EKYAEQVRDGERARKT
-1758 NIQQQASAINDF
+1758 IQQQASAINDF
-1770 IGKFASGFGEIS
+1770 IGKFASGFGEVS

-1792 PDSISKAFSGME
+1792 PESISKAFSGME

-1842 IQKRIEEHQRT
+1842 IQKRIEEHQRV

-1906 QKDTAQIEEWTREI
+1906 QKDTAQIEEWAREI

-1962 NEDGDALDALGDKFD
+1962 NEGGDALDALGDKFD
-1977 DFFDNLIKKQLMQRG
+1977 DFFNNLIKKQLMQRG

-2128 TVIREI
+2128 AVIREI

>member
-39 SEMASSVEGNFKM
+39 SEMASSVNGNFNM
-52 LATGSAD
+52 LATGGAD
-59 AFLKK
+59 AFLRK

-102 GVASQVDRVAA
+102 GVASQIDRVAA
-113 QLRAVGGDGAGAL
+113 QLRTVGGDGAGAL
-126 MSARANAEQFA
+126 MSARANAEQLA
-137 NAMKGFDTTSIAK
+137 NAMKGIDTTSIAK

-157 LSEDLTKND
+157 LSEDLANND

-220 QQKKTAEQYKA
+220 QQKK
-231 QNYSQNTSYE
+231 
-241 GSLAFAENVGTMN
+241 NV
-254 RRAKALEYLKVA
+254 
-266 RAQLSAAD
+266 
-274 ADYTAKLERLNT
+274 
-286 EIERLDAANK
+286 
-296 NAMTTQA
+296 
-303 KRDESR
+303 
-309 QRQLEK
+309 
-315 SIKAEEA
+315 
-322 YQKKTAELYK
+322 
-332 KTAEQYKAQNYARN
+332 
-346 TTYEGSLSFAETA
+346 TYEGALSFAGTA
-359 NTINRRVK
+359 TTINDRIK

-516 LADVSAGL
+516 LADVSAAL
-524 GVDMQR
+524 GIDMQR
-530 IILAYGQVKAAAY
+530 TILAYGQVKAAAY
-543 LRGCLG
+543 LRG
-549 YNTPIRMYDGSI
+549 
-561 KMVQDVQV
+561 
-569 GDVLINENG
+569 
-578 EKVNVKELIRGREK
+578 
-592 MYIINQL
+592 
-599 NGNDRTMY
+599 
-607 KVNANHI
+607 
-614 LTLWNVVEQRIEDI
+614 
-628 YLYDYLKD
+628 
-636 TEQPYLGVKVQNN
+636 
-649 GERFYYAIGAIE
+649 
-661 CGVDNYYGFVLDG
+661 
-674 NKRFLLGDGTITHN
+674 

-761 QGKIANLKDSI
+761 QGKIANLNDSI

-777 GIGKQNEWALKGAVS
+777 SIGKQNEWALKGAVS

-806 VGTRLLELLVLIKI
+806 VGRRLLELLVLVKI
-820 TSMQTGVTMKTAFLN
+820 TSMQTGVPMKKAFLKN
-835 NANFVA
+835 VDFVA
-841 ISRGMSSMQVAV
+841 ISKGMSAMQVAV

-868 MAKAALVANLPL
+868 MAKAALVANFPL
-880 FAAMEAI
+880 FVAMEAI
-887 SVAFEVYGKAQ
+887 SIGFEMYGKAQ

-939 DKKFDF
+939 NKKFDF
-945 DKNFE
+945 EKNFE
-950 EQKAQLRVIQEELK
+950 DQKSQLRVIQEELK

-988 ARRKMQIMN
+988 ARRKMQVMN

-1014 LANDW
+1014 LANFW

-1042 GTRIDATLTLL
+1042 GTRLDATLTLL
-1053 GENYDILSEK
+1053 GENYDSLSEK
-1063 AKKAYDGIRDGA
+1063 AKKAYDGIKDGA
-1075 KDTETD
+1075 KGTETD
-1081 TEYII
+1081 AEYIV
-1086 RAARTIATDIFGGT
+1086 RAYKTLQEDVFGFGYNIQSGAKKAFDYFKNYETD
-1100 YKKRLPQELK
+1100 L
-1110 AAYNQFASYSSD
+1110 A
-1122 LRTQISGVWQF
+1122 TQIFGVWQF
-1133 ESQMETATGQIEDF
+1133 ESQMGTATDQIEKF
-1147 FDWLESTWGS
+1147 FDWLEATWGS

-1176 ANSFSDLS
+1176 ANSFSELS
-1184 RSILMKFAQKKYG
+1184 RNILLKFAQKKYG

-1244 GRGDNEAKVAKTAKT
+1244 SRGDNEAKVARIAKT
-1259 FIERFSKSAAKNL
+1259 FVKRFGESVAKNT
-1272 KSIAVSDKVAELFGG
+1272 KSIAVNDMVTELFGG

-1298 EVQTTAVLAQAKA
+1298 EIQTTAVLAQAKA
-1311 VMKKAEDMA
+1311 VMKKAEDTA
-1320 KALGVDV
+1320 KAFGVDV
-1327 NYDDGKKTTAQA
+1327 NDTDSKKTTAQA

-1395 IVPDGLTI
+1395 IVPDGQTV

-1413 YKELSKRGDAL
+1413 YKELSKRGDAM
-1424 KVYAEL
+1424 KVYAQL
-1430 ILEYDMERNAKALE
+1430 LLEYDTERNAKALE

-1472 IDKIFGDLPRTF
+1472 IDKIFGDLPRAF

-1546 YYEERAKILSAI
+1546 YYEERAKILSNI
-1558 PQEMQREYLDNLDKQ
+1558 PKEMQREYLDNLDKQ

-1592 IKLFESLD
+1592 IRLFESLD

-1615 ELRGSL
+1615 ELRSSL

-1640 GELVSRNPFARLG
+1640 SELVSRNPFARLG

-1658 YIRYQQ
+1658 YIRYQR

-1722 DMEKMKLD
+1722 DMEKTKLD
-1730 ILLKELVAQGKIT
+1730 ILLKELVAQGEIT
-1743 EQYAEQVRNGERAKK
+1743 EKYAEQVRNGERAKK

-1819 GGVMSLASGIG
+1819 GGIMSLASGIG

-1874 ADLILAKDGAIDS
+1874 ADLILAKDGAIEK

-1906 QKDTAQIEEWTREI
+1906 KKDTAQIEEWAREI

-1962 NEDGDALDALGDKFD
+1962 NEGGDALDALGDKFD
-1977 DFFDNLIKKQLMQRG
+1977 DFFNNLIKKQLMQRG

-2120 LVELRTQT
+2120 LTELRTQT

>member
-39 SEMASSVEGNFKM
+39 SDMASSVNGNFKM
-52 LATGSAD
+52 LATGGAD
-59 AFLKK
+59 AFLRK

-113 QLRAVGGDGAGAL
+113 QLRTVGGDGAGAL

-157 LSEDLTKND
+157 LSEDLANND

-220 QQKKTAEQYKA
+220 QQKK
-231 QNYSQNTSYE
+231 
-241 GSLAFAENVGTMN
+241 NV
-254 RRAKALEYLKVA
+254 
-266 RAQLSAAD
+266 
-274 ADYTAKLERLNT
+274 
-286 EIERLDAANK
+286 
-296 NAMTTQA
+296 
-303 KRDESR
+303 
-309 QRQLEK
+309 
-315 SIKAEEA
+315 
-322 YQKKTAELYK
+322 
-332 KTAEQYKAQNYARN
+332 
-346 TTYEGSLSFAETA
+346 TYEGALSFAGTA
-359 NTINRRVK
+359 TTINDRVK

-382 DADYTKKLERLNA
+382 DTDYTNKLERLNA

-543 LRGCLG
+543 LRG
-549 YNTPIRMYDGSI
+549 
-561 KMVQDVQV
+561 
-569 GDVLINENG
+569 
-578 EKVNVKELIRGREK
+578 
-592 MYIINQL
+592 
-599 NGNDRTMY
+599 
-607 KVNANHI
+607 
-614 LTLWNVVEQRIEDI
+614 
-628 YLYDYLKD
+628 
-636 TEQPYLGVKVQNN
+636 
-649 GERFYYAIGAIE
+649 
-661 CGVDNYYGFVLDG
+661 
-674 NKRFLLGDGTITHN
+674 

-702 GELQRYFQEVKGE
+702 GELQRYFQEAKGE

-730 VTFEDIEAIF
+730 VTFEDIEEIF
-740 KRMTDQ
+740 VRMTKQ

-792 GATALLSSWESITR
+792 GATALLSSWESINR
-806 VGTRLLELLVLIKI
+806 VGRRLLELLVLLKI
-820 TSMQTGVTMKTAFLN
+820 TSMQTGVPMKKAFLN
-835 NANFVA
+835 NVDFVA

-868 MAKAALVANLPL
+868 MAKAALVANFPL
-880 FAAMEAI
+880 FVAMEAI
-887 SVAFEVYGKAQ
+887 SVVFEMYGKAQ

-1053 GENYDILSEK
+1053 GENYDSLSEK

-1100 YKKRLPQELK
+1100 YKNRLPQELK

-1122 LRTQISGVWQF
+1122 LRTQITGVWQF
-1133 ESQMETATGQIEDF
+1133 ESQMDTATDQIEKF
-1147 FDWLESTWGS
+1147 FDWLEATWGS

-1184 RSILMKFAQKKYG
+1184 RSILLKFAQKKYG

-1215 KYIKDYFAGKRYPV
+1215 KYIKDYFAGKKYPV

-1244 GRGDNEAKVAKTAKT
+1244 GRGDNEAKVAKIAKT

-1287 NIPQMALTKTG
+1287 NIPQMALTKEG

-1320 KALGVDV
+1320 KAFGVDV
-1327 NYDDGKKTTAQA
+1327 NDTDVKKTTAQA

-1384 RNAGIYDEASK
+1384 RNAGIYNEASM
-1395 IVPDGLTI
+1395 IVPDGLTV

-1472 IDKIFGDLPRTF
+1472 IGKIFGDLPKSF

-1592 IKLFESLD
+1592 IRLFESLD
-1600 SSSSRMLEAMKKRLG
+1600 SSSTRMLEAMKKRLG

-1640 GELVSRNPFARLG
+1640 SELVSRNPFARLG

-1664 QRKKLEEDYLASVN
+1664 QRKRLEEEYLASVN

-1743 EQYAEQVRNGERAKK
+1743 EKYAEQVRNGERAKK

-1770 IGKFASGFGEIS
+1770 IGKFASSFGEIS

-1819 GGVMSLASGIG
+1819 GGVVSLVSGIG
-1830 NMVSSFLGGDAA
+1830 NMISSFLGGDAA
-1842 IQKRIEEHQRT
+1842 IQKRIEEHQRV

-1920 EENTKKIQELKEQTL
+1920 GENTKKIQELKEQTL

-1962 NEDGDALDALGDKFD
+1962 NEGGDALDALGDKFD
-1977 DFFDNLIKKQLMQRG
+1977 DFFNNLIKKQLMQRG
-1992 AKRYLEPILKAFD
+1992 AQRYLEPILKAFD

-2120 LVELRTQT
+2120 LTELRTQT

>member
-28 DNKIKDIQKSS
+28 DNKIKDIQRSS

-52 LATGSAD
+52 LATGGAD

-157 LSEDLTKND
+157 LSEDLAKND

-241 GSLAFAENVGTMN
+241 GSLAFAENVGTIN

-382 DADYTKKLERLNA
+382 DTDYTKKLERLNA

-524 GVDMQR
+524 GIDMQR
-530 IILAYGQVKAAAY
+530 TILAYGQVKAAAY
-543 LRGCLG
+543 LRG
-549 YNTPIRMYDGSI
+549 
-561 KMVQDVQV
+561 
-569 GDVLINENG
+569 
-578 EKVNVKELIRGREK
+578 
-592 MYIINQL
+592 
-599 NGNDRTMY
+599 
-607 KVNANHI
+607 
-614 LTLWNVVEQRIEDI
+614 
-628 YLYDYLKD
+628 
-636 TEQPYLGVKVQNN
+636 
-649 GERFYYAIGAIE
+649 
-661 CGVDNYYGFVLDG
+661 
-674 NKRFLLGDGTITHN
+674 

-761 QGKIANLKDSI
+761 IGKIANLKDSI

-777 GIGKQNEWALKGAVS
+777 DIGKQNEWALKGAVS

-806 VGTRLLELLVLIKI
+806 AGRRLLELLVLVKI
-820 TSMQTGVTMKTAFLN
+820 TSMQTGDKMKTAFLN

-841 ISRGMSSMQVAV
+841 ISKGMSSMQVAV

-868 MAKAALVANLPL
+868 MAKAAFVANFPL
-880 FAAMEAI
+880 FVAMEAI
-887 SVAFEVYGKAQ
+887 SVVFEMYGKVQ

-1086 RAARTIATDIFGGT
+1086 RAAKTIATDIFGGT
-1100 YKKRLPQELK
+1100 YKNRLPQELK

-1204 DEAENQVNWID
+1204 DDAENQVNWID
-1215 KYIKDYFAGKRYPV
+1215 EYIKDYFAGKRYPV
-1229 TISLQTNTDMMEDFI
+1229 TISLQTNTDMMDDFI
-1244 GRGDNEAKVAKTAKT
+1244 SRGDEEAMLSRKAKT
-1259 FIERFSKSAAKNL
+1259 FVKRFGESVAKNK
-1272 KSIAVSDKVAELFGG
+1272 KSIAVNDKVTELFGG
-1287 NIPQMALTKTG
+1287 NIPLMALTKEG
-1298 EVQTTAVLAQAKA
+1298 EVQTAAVLGQAEA

-1320 KALGVDV
+1320 KAFGVDV
-1327 NYDDGKKTTAQA
+1327 NDTDSKKTTAQA

-1384 RNAGIYDEASK
+1384 RYAGIYDEASK
-1395 IVPDGLTI
+1395 IVPDGLTV

-1472 IDKIFGDLPRTF
+1472 IDKIFGDLPRSF

-1600 SSSSRMLEAMKKRLG
+1600 SSSTRMLEAMKKRLG
-1615 ELRGSL
+1615 ELRSSL
-1621 KNLSPEQLKQV
+1621 KNNLSPEQLKQM

-1640 GELVSRNPFARLG
+1640 SELVSRNPFARLG

-1664 QRKKLEEDYLASVN
+1664 QRKRLEEEYLASVN

-1743 EQYAEQVRNGERAKK
+1743 EQYAEQVREGERAKK

-1842 IQKRIEEHQRT
+1842 IQKRIEEHQRV

-1935 SEMGGFGSQSNYKSA
+1935 SEMGGFGSQGNYKSA

-1962 NEDGDALDALGDKFD
+1962 NEGGDALDALGDKFD

-2120 LVELRTQT
+2120 LTELRTQT

>member
-39 SEMASSVEGNFKM
+39 SDMARSVDGNFKM
-52 LATGSAD
+52 LATGGAD
-59 AFLKK
+59 AFLRK

-74 IGNGVGKIASSGFG
+74 IGKGFSGVASSGFG
-88 TATSAATGFGTSVA
+88 TATSAATGFGTSVT

-126 MSARANAEQFA
+126 MSARANAEQLA

-157 LSEDLTKND
+157 LSEDLAQNE
-166 YPKAIQQQKVEIL
+166 YPKHIQQQKVEIL

-220 QQKKTAEQYKA
+220 QQKK
-231 QNYSQNTSYE
+231 
-241 GSLAFAENVGTMN
+241 NV
-254 RRAKALEYLKVA
+254 
-266 RAQLSAAD
+266 
-274 ADYTAKLERLNT
+274 
-286 EIERLDAANK
+286 
-296 NAMTTQA
+296 
-303 KRDESR
+303 
-309 QRQLEK
+309 
-315 SIKAEEA
+315 
-322 YQKKTAELYK
+322 
-332 KTAEQYKAQNYARN
+332 
-346 TTYEGSLSFAETA
+346 TYEGALSFAGTA
-359 NTINRRVK
+359 TTINDRVK
-367 AIEYLREARARLSTT
+367 AIEYLREARARLSST
-382 DADYTKKLERLNA
+382 DANYTTILERLNA

-403 NKDAV
+403 NRDAV
-408 ASSKNLKEIHSRLL
+408 ASSKNYGTSIESLTKTHSRLL
-422 DTAGQLKRA
+422 DTVGQLKRA

-524 GVDMQR
+524 GIDMQR
-530 IILAYGQVKAAAY
+530 TILAYGQVKAAAY

-549 YNTPIRMYDGSI
+549 YGTKIRTLDGI
-561 KMVQDVQV
+561 KEVQDIKV
-569 GDVLINENG
+569 GDKLINENN
-578 EKVNVKELIRGREK
+578 EIVNVKELIRGREQ
-592 MYIINQL
+592 MYVVHQS
-599 NGNDRTMY
+599 NGDDYRCNE
-607 KVNANHI
+607 NHI
-614 LTLWNVVEQRIEDI
+614 LTLCKNGDI
-628 YLYDYLKD
+628 CDVYLKD
-636 TEQPYLGVKVQNN
+636 IDSSFLGVRYHN
-649 GERFYYAIGAIE
+649 GHLVTYEISIE
-661 CGVDNYYGFVLDG
+661 KDTVDNYYGFVLDG
-674 NKRFLLGDGTITHN
+674 NKRFQLGDGTITHN

-777 GIGKQNEWALKGAVS
+777 SIGKQNEWALKGAVS
-792 GATALLSSWESITR
+792 GATALLSSWESINR
-806 VGTRLLELLVLIKI
+806 MGRRLLELLVLIKI
-820 TSMQTGVTMKTAFLN
+820 TSMQTGVPMKKAFLN
-835 NANFVA
+835 NADFVA
-841 ISRGMSSMQVAV
+841 ISKGMSSMQVAV

-868 MAKAALVANLPL
+868 MAKAALVANIPL

-887 SVAFEVYGKAQ
+887 SVVFEVYGKAQ

-1063 AKKAYDGIRDGA
+1063 AKKAYDGIKDGA

-1100 YKKRLPQELK
+1100 YKNRLPQELK

-1133 ESQMETATGQIEDF
+1133 DSQMETATGQIEDF

-1184 RSILMKFAQKKYG
+1184 RSILLKFAQKKYG

-1215 KYIKDYFAGKRYPV
+1215 KYIKDYFAGKKYPV

-1259 FIERFSKSAAKNL
+1259 FIERFTKSAAKNL

-1384 RNAGIYDEASK
+1384 RNAGIYNEASM

-1592 IKLFESLD
+1592 IRLFESLD
-1600 SSSSRMLEAMKKRLG
+1600 SSSTRMLEAMKKRLG

-1640 GELVSRNPFARLG
+1640 SELVSRNPFARLG
-1653 TNIKE
+1653 ANIKE
-1658 YIRYQQ
+1658 YIRYQR
-1664 QRKKLEEDYLASVN
+1664 QRKRLEEEYLASVN

-1722 DMEKMKLD
+1722 GMEKMKLD

-1743 EQYAEQVRNGERAKK
+1743 EKYAEQVRNGERAKK
-1758 NIQQQASAINDF
+1758 TVLQQASAINDF
-1770 IGKFASGFGEIS
+1770 IGKFASGFGEVS
-1782 GMLEGFGVEV
+1782 SMLEGFGVEV

-1842 IQKRIEEHQRT
+1842 IQKRIEEHQRV

-1906 QKDTAQIEEWTREI
+1906 QKDTAQIEEWAREI

-1962 NEDGDALDALGDKFD
+1962 NEGGDALDALGDKFD
-1977 DFFDNLIKKQLMQRG
+1977 DFFDNMIKKQLMQRG

-2120 LVELRTQT
+2120 LTELRTQT

>member
-39 SEMASSVEGNFKM
+39 SDMARSVDGNFKM
-52 LATGSAD
+52 LATGGAD

-102 GVASQVDRVAA
+102 GVASQIDRVAA
-113 QLRAVGGDGAGAL
+113 QLRTVGGDGAGAL
-126 MSARANAEQFA
+126 MSARANAEQLA

-157 LSEDLTKND
+157 LSEDLAQNE

-220 QQKKTAEQYKA
+220 QQKK
-231 QNYSQNTSYE
+231 
-241 GSLAFAENVGTMN
+241 NV
-254 RRAKALEYLKVA
+254 
-266 RAQLSAAD
+266 
-274 ADYTAKLERLNT
+274 
-286 EIERLDAANK
+286 
-296 NAMTTQA
+296 
-303 KRDESR
+303 
-309 QRQLEK
+309 
-315 SIKAEEA
+315 
-322 YQKKTAELYK
+322 
-332 KTAEQYKAQNYARN
+332 
-346 TTYEGSLSFAETA
+346 TYEGALSFAGTA
-359 NTINRRVK
+359 TTINDRVK
-367 AIEYLREARARLSTT
+367 AIEYLREARAKLSST
-382 DADYTKKLERLNA
+382 DANYTTILERLNA

-403 NKDAV
+403 NRDAV
-408 ASSKNLKEIHSRLL
+408 ASSKNYGTSVESLTKTHSRLL

-431 FALIFSVSQIRNYIS
+431 FALMFSVSQIRNYIS

-460 SLQALLGDTRAANAI
+460 SLQALLGDTRSANAI

-543 LRGCLG
+543 LRG
-549 YNTPIRMYDGSI
+549 
-561 KMVQDVQV
+561 
-569 GDVLINENG
+569 
-578 EKVNVKELIRGREK
+578 
-592 MYIINQL
+592 
-599 NGNDRTMY
+599 
-607 KVNANHI
+607 
-614 LTLWNVVEQRIEDI
+614 
-628 YLYDYLKD
+628 
-636 TEQPYLGVKVQNN
+636 
-649 GERFYYAIGAIE
+649 
-661 CGVDNYYGFVLDG
+661 
-674 NKRFLLGDGTITHN
+674 

-841 ISRGMSSMQVAV
+841 ISKGMSSMQVAV

-887 SVAFEVYGKAQ
+887 SIGFEMYGKAQ

-939 DKKFDF
+939 NKKFDF
-945 DKNFE
+945 EKNFE
-950 EQKAQLRVIQEELK
+950 DQKSQLRVIQEELK

-1042 GTRIDATLTLL
+1042 GTRLDATLTLL
-1053 GENYDILSEK
+1053 GENYDSLSEK

-1075 KDTETD
+1075 KGTETD
-1081 TEYII
+1081 AEYIV
-1086 RAARTIATDIFGGT
+1086 RAYKTLQEDVFGFGNNIQPGAKKAFDYFKNYETD
-1100 YKKRLPQELK
+1100 L
-1110 AAYNQFASYSSD
+1110 A
-1122 LRTQISGVWQF
+1122 TQIGGVWQF
-1133 ESQMETATGQIEDF
+1133 ESQMGTATDQIEKF
-1147 FDWLESTWGS
+1147 FDWLEATWGS

-1176 ANSFSDLS
+1176 ANSFSELS
-1184 RSILMKFAQKKYG
+1184 RSILLKFAQKKYG

-1244 GRGDNEAKVAKTAKT
+1244 SRGDNEAKVARIAKT
-1259 FIERFSKSAAKNL
+1259 FVKRFGDSVAKNT
-1272 KSIAVSDKVAELFGG
+1272 KSIAVNDMVTELFGG

-1298 EVQTTAVLAQAKA
+1298 EIQTTAVLAQAKA
-1311 VMKKAEDMA
+1311 VMKKAEDTA
-1320 KALGVDV
+1320 KAFGVDV
-1327 NYDDGKKTTAQA
+1327 NDTDGKKTTARA

-1395 IVPDGLTI
+1395 IVPDGLTV

-1413 YKELSKRGDAL
+1413 YKELSKRGDAM
-1424 KVYAEL
+1424 KVYAQL
-1430 ILEYDMERNAKALE
+1430 LLEYDTERNSKALE

-1546 YYEERAKILSAI
+1546 YYEERAKILSNI
-1558 PQEMQREYLDNLDKQ
+1558 PKEMQDEYLRNLDKQ
-1573 YAQKTDENA
+1573 YNQKTDENT

-1592 IKLFESLD
+1592 IRLFESLD

-1640 GELVSRNPFARLG
+1640 SELVSRNPFARLG
-1653 TNIKE
+1653 ANIKE
-1658 YIRYQQ
+1658 YIRYQR

-1712 DKTREVKTSY
+1712 DKTKEVKTSY

-1743 EQYAEQVRNGERAKK
+1743 EKYAEQVRNGERAKK

-1874 ADLILAKDGAIDS
+1874 ADLILAKDGAIDK

-1906 QKDTAQIEEWTREI
+1906 KKDTAQIEEWAREI

-1962 NEDGDALDALGDKFD
+1962 NEGGDALDTLGDKFD
-1977 DFFDNLIKKQLMQRG
+1977 DFFNNLIKKQLMQRG

-2120 LVELRTQT
+2120 LTELRTQT

>member
-207 IKAEEAYQKRLAA
+207 LKAEEAYQKRLAA

-241 GSLAFAENVGTMN
+241 GSLAFAENVGTIN

-382 DADYTKKLERLNA
+382 DTDYTKKLERLNA

-489 IKDLVSYTKQLAAY
+489 IKDLISYTKQLAAY

-524 GVDMQR
+524 GIDMQR
-530 IILAYGQVKAAAY
+530 TILAYGQVKAAAY
-543 LRGCLG
+543 LRG
-549 YNTPIRMYDGSI
+549 
-561 KMVQDVQV
+561 
-569 GDVLINENG
+569 
-578 EKVNVKELIRGREK
+578 
-592 MYIINQL
+592 
-599 NGNDRTMY
+599 
-607 KVNANHI
+607 
-614 LTLWNVVEQRIEDI
+614 
-628 YLYDYLKD
+628 
-636 TEQPYLGVKVQNN
+636 
-649 GERFYYAIGAIE
+649 
-661 CGVDNYYGFVLDG
+661 
-674 NKRFLLGDGTITHN
+674 

-777 GIGKQNEWALKGAVS
+777 DIGKQNEWALKGAVS

-806 VGTRLLELLVLIKI
+806 AGRRLLELLVLVKI
-820 TSMQTGVTMKTAFLN
+820 TSMQTGDKMKTAFLN

-841 ISRGMSSMQVAV
+841 ISKGMSSMQVAV

-868 MAKAALVANLPL
+868 MAKAAFVANFPL
-880 FAAMEAI
+880 FVAMEAI
-887 SVAFEVYGKAQ
+887 SVVFEMYGKVQ

-1086 RAARTIATDIFGGT
+1086 RAAKTIATDIFGGT
-1100 YKKRLPQELK
+1100 YKNRLPQELK

-1133 ESQMETATGQIEDF
+1133 ESQMDTATDQIEKF

-1215 KYIKDYFAGKRYPV
+1215 EYIKDYFAGKRYPV

-1244 GRGDNEAKVAKTAKT
+1244 GMGDNEAKVAKNAKT

-1272 KSIAVSDKVAELFGG
+1272 KSIAVSDKVTKLFGG

-1327 NYDDGKKTTAQA
+1327 NYDDSKKTTAQA

-1369 ETAKA
+1369 DTAKA

-1384 RNAGIYDEASK
+1384 RNAGIYDEASM

-1444 KAKSD
+1444 KAKSE

-1600 SSSSRMLEAMKKRLG
+1600 SSSTRMLEAMKKRLG
-1615 ELRGSL
+1615 ELRSSL
-1621 KNLSPEQLKQV
+1621 KNNLSPEQLKQM

-1640 GELVSRNPFARLG
+1640 SELVSRNPFARLG

-1664 QRKKLEEDYLASVN
+1664 QRKRLEEEYLASVN

-1743 EQYAEQVRNGERAKK
+1743 DQYAEQVREGERAKK

-1935 SEMGGFGSQSNYKSA
+1935 SEMGGFGSQGNYKSA

-1962 NEDGDALDALGDKFD
+1962 NEGGDALDALGDKFD

-2120 LVELRTQT
+2120 LTELRTQT

>member
-39 SEMASSVEGNFKM
+39 SEMASSVNGNFKM

-137 NAMKGFDTTSIAK
+137 NAMKSFDTTSIAK

-166 YPKAIQQQKVEIL
+166 YPKAIQQQKVETL

-220 QQKKTAEQYKA
+220 QQKK
-231 QNYSQNTSYE
+231 
-241 GSLAFAENVGTMN
+241 NV
-254 RRAKALEYLKVA
+254 
-266 RAQLSAAD
+266 
-274 ADYTAKLERLNT
+274 
-286 EIERLDAANK
+286 
-296 NAMTTQA
+296 
-303 KRDESR
+303 
-309 QRQLEK
+309 
-315 SIKAEEA
+315 
-322 YQKKTAELYK
+322 
-332 KTAEQYKAQNYARN
+332 
-346 TTYEGSLSFAETA
+346 TYEGALSFAGTA
-359 NTINRRVK
+359 TTINDRVK

-382 DADYTKKLERLNA
+382 DTDYTKKLERLNA

-489 IKDLVSYTKQLAAY
+489 IKDLISYTKQLAAY

-524 GVDMQR
+524 GIDMQR
-530 IILAYGQVKAAAY
+530 TILAYGQVKAAAY
-543 LRGCLG
+543 LRG
-549 YNTPIRMYDGSI
+549 
-561 KMVQDVQV
+561 
-569 GDVLINENG
+569 
-578 EKVNVKELIRGREK
+578 
-592 MYIINQL
+592 
-599 NGNDRTMY
+599 
-607 KVNANHI
+607 
-614 LTLWNVVEQRIEDI
+614 
-628 YLYDYLKD
+628 
-636 TEQPYLGVKVQNN
+636 
-649 GERFYYAIGAIE
+649 
-661 CGVDNYYGFVLDG
+661 
-674 NKRFLLGDGTITHN
+674 

-761 QGKIANLKDSI
+761 IGKIANLKDSI

-777 GIGKQNEWALKGAVS
+777 DIGKQNEWALKGAVS

-887 SVAFEVYGKAQ
+887 SVVFEVYGKAQ

-1086 RAARTIATDIFGGT
+1086 RAAKTIATDIFGGT
-1100 YKKRLPQELK
+1100 YKNRLPQELK

-1133 ESQMETATGQIEDF
+1133 ESQMETATGQIEKF

-1184 RSILMKFAQKKYG
+1184 RSILLKFAQKKYG

-1215 KYIKDYFAGKRYPV
+1215 EYIKDYFAGKRYPV

-1369 ETAKA
+1369 DTAKA

-1395 IVPDGLTI
+1395 IVPDGLTV

-1444 KAKSD
+1444 KAKSE

-1600 SSSSRMLEAMKKRLG
+1600 SSSTRMLEAMKKRLG
-1615 ELRGSL
+1615 ELRSSL
-1621 KNLSPEQLKQV
+1621 KNNLSPEQLKQM

-1640 GELVSRNPFARLG
+1640 SELVSRNPFARLG

-1664 QRKKLEEDYLASVN
+1664 QRKRLEEEYLASVN

-1743 EQYAEQVRNGERAKK
+1743 EQYAEQVREGERAKK

-1842 IQKRIEEHQRT
+1842 IQKRIEEHQRV

-1935 SEMGGFGSQSNYKSA
+1935 SEMGGFGSQGNYKSA

-1962 NEDGDALDALGDKFD
+1962 NEGGDALDALGDKFD

-2120 LVELRTQT
+2120 LTELRTQT

>member
-39 SEMASSVEGNFKM
+39 SEMTRAVDGNFKM
-52 LATGSAD
+52 LATGGAD

-126 MSARANAEQFA
+126 MSARANAEQLA

-157 LSEDLTKND
+157 LSEDLAQNE

-220 QQKKTAEQYKA
+220 QQKK
-231 QNYSQNTSYE
+231 
-241 GSLAFAENVGTMN
+241 NV
-254 RRAKALEYLKVA
+254 
-266 RAQLSAAD
+266 
-274 ADYTAKLERLNT
+274 
-286 EIERLDAANK
+286 
-296 NAMTTQA
+296 
-303 KRDESR
+303 
-309 QRQLEK
+309 
-315 SIKAEEA
+315 
-322 YQKKTAELYK
+322 
-332 KTAEQYKAQNYARN
+332 
-346 TTYEGSLSFAETA
+346 TYEGALSFAGTA
-359 NTINRRVK
+359 TTINDRVK
-367 AIEYLREARARLSTT
+367 AIEYLREARAKLSTT
-382 DADYTKKLERLNA
+382 DADYTNKLERLNA

-431 FALIFSVSQIRNYIS
+431 FALMFSVSQIRNYIS

-524 GVDMQR
+524 GIDMQR
-530 IILAYGQVKAAAY
+530 TILAYGQVKAAAY
-543 LRGCLG
+543 LRG
-549 YNTPIRMYDGSI
+549 
-561 KMVQDVQV
+561 
-569 GDVLINENG
+569 
-578 EKVNVKELIRGREK
+578 
-592 MYIINQL
+592 
-599 NGNDRTMY
+599 
-607 KVNANHI
+607 
-614 LTLWNVVEQRIEDI
+614 
-628 YLYDYLKD
+628 
-636 TEQPYLGVKVQNN
+636 
-649 GERFYYAIGAIE
+649 
-661 CGVDNYYGFVLDG
+661 
-674 NKRFLLGDGTITHN
+674 

-777 GIGKQNEWALKGAVS
+777 SIGKQNEWALKGAVS
-792 GATALLSSWESITR
+792 GATALLSSWESINR
-806 VGTRLLELLVLIKI
+806 VGRRLLELLVLLKI
-820 TSMQTGVTMKTAFLN
+820 TSMQTGVPMKKAFLN
-835 NANFVA
+835 NVDFVA

-868 MAKAALVANLPL
+868 MAKAALVANFPL
-880 FAAMEAI
+880 FVAMEAI
-887 SVAFEVYGKAQ
+887 SVVFEMYGKAQ

-1003 TEYISKSDNSF
+1003 TDYISKSDNRF

-1053 GENYDILSEK
+1053 GENYDLLSEK

-1100 YKKRLPQELK
+1100 YKNRLPQELK

-1176 ANSFSDLS
+1176 ANSFSELS
-1184 RSILMKFAQKKYG
+1184 RSILLKFAQKKYG

-1244 GRGDNEAKVAKTAKT
+1244 SRGDSEAMLARKAKT

-1272 KSIAVSDKVAELFGG
+1272 KSIAVNDKVTELFGG

-1298 EVQTTAVLAQAKA
+1298 EIQTTAVLAQAKA

-1360 AKYLKLYDA
+1360 SKYLKLYDA

-1384 RNAGIYDEASK
+1384 RNAGIYNEASM

-1430 ILEYDMERNAKALE
+1430 ILEYDMEKNAKALE

-1472 IDKIFGDLPRTF
+1472 IGKIFGDLPKSF
-1484 DDIKKS
+1484 GDIKKS
-1490 IDKAYEGMTGEDAQK
+1490 IDKAYDGMAGEDAQK

-1582 WKEFKESDYY
+1582 WKEFKEGDYY
-1592 IKLFESLD
+1592 IRLFESLD
-1600 SSSSRMLEAMKKRLG
+1600 SSSTRMLEAMKKRLG

-1621 KNLSPEQLKQV
+1621 KNLSPEQLKQM

-1640 GELVSRNPFARLG
+1640 SELVSRNPFARLG
-1653 TNIKE
+1653 TNVKE
-1658 YIRYQQ
+1658 YIRYQR

-1743 EQYAEQVRNGERAKK
+1743 EKYAEQVRNGERAKK

-1842 IQKRIEEHQRT
+1842 IQKRIEEHQRV

-1906 QKDTAQIEEWTREI
+1906 QKDTAQIEEWAREI

-1962 NEDGDALDALGDKFD
+1962 NEGGDALDALGGKFD

-2120 LVELRTQT
+2120 LTELRTQT
-2128 TVIREI
+2128 AVIREI

>member
-39 SEMASSVEGNFKM
+39 SDMARSVDGNFKM
-52 LATGSAD
+52 LATGGAD

-74 IGNGVGKIASSGFG
+74 IGKGFSGVASSGFG

-113 QLRAVGGDGAGAL
+113 QLRTVGGDGAGAL
-126 MSARANAEQFA
+126 MSARANAEQLA

-157 LSEDLTKND
+157 LSEDLAKND

-220 QQKKTAEQYKA
+220 QQKK
-231 QNYSQNTSYE
+231 
-241 GSLAFAENVGTMN
+241 NV
-254 RRAKALEYLKVA
+254 
-266 RAQLSAAD
+266 
-274 ADYTAKLERLNT
+274 
-286 EIERLDAANK
+286 
-296 NAMTTQA
+296 
-303 KRDESR
+303 
-309 QRQLEK
+309 
-315 SIKAEEA
+315 
-322 YQKKTAELYK
+322 
-332 KTAEQYKAQNYARN
+332 
-346 TTYEGSLSFAETA
+346 TYEGALSFAGTA
-359 NTINRRVK
+359 TTINDRVK
-367 AIEYLREARARLSTT
+367 AIEYLREARAKLSTT
-382 DADYTKKLERLNA
+382 DADYANKLERLNA

-431 FALIFSVSQIRNYIS
+431 FALMFSVSQIRNYVS

-543 LRGCLG
+543 LRG
-549 YNTPIRMYDGSI
+549 
-561 KMVQDVQV
+561 
-569 GDVLINENG
+569 
-578 EKVNVKELIRGREK
+578 
-592 MYIINQL
+592 
-599 NGNDRTMY
+599 
-607 KVNANHI
+607 
-614 LTLWNVVEQRIEDI
+614 
-628 YLYDYLKD
+628 
-636 TEQPYLGVKVQNN
+636 
-649 GERFYYAIGAIE
+649 
-661 CGVDNYYGFVLDG
+661 
-674 NKRFLLGDGTITHN
+674 

-702 GELQRYFQEVKGE
+702 GELQRYFQEAKGE

-730 VTFEDIEAIF
+730 VTFEDIEEIF
-740 KRMTDQ
+740 IRMTKQ

-777 GIGKQNEWALKGAVS
+777 DIGKQNEWALKGAVS
-792 GATALLSSWESITR
+792 GATALLSSWESINR
-806 VGTRLLELLVLIKI
+806 VGRRLLELLVLVKI
-820 TSMQTGVTMKTAFLN
+820 TSMQTGVPMKKAFLN
-835 NANFVA
+835 NADFVA
-841 ISRGMSSMQVAV
+841 ISKGMSSMQVAV

-868 MAKAALVANLPL
+868 MAKAALVANIPM

-887 SVAFEVYGKAQ
+887 SVVFEMYGKAQ

-969 LNVEINKVTTENIS
+969 LNVEINKVTTDNIA

-988 ARRKMQIMN
+988 AKRKMQIMN

-1053 GENYDILSEK
+1053 GENYDSLSEK

-1100 YKKRLPQELK
+1100 YKNRLPEELK

-1133 ESQMETATGQIEDF
+1133 ESQMETATDQIEQF

-1184 RSILMKFAQKKYG
+1184 RSILLKFAQKKYG
-1197 FKIEADK
+1197 FKIEAD
-1204 DEAENQVNWID
+1204 EENVKQEVKWID
-1215 KYIKDYFAGKRYPV
+1215 TYIRDYFAKKKYNA
-1229 TISLQTNTDMMEDFI
+1229 TISLSTDTSMIEEFLKA
-1244 GRGDNEAKVAKTAKT
+1244 GDAEAQIARDAKEFVKRYAKSVAKNTET
-1259 FIERFSKSAAKNL
+1259 IPIDERVEKM
-1272 KSIAVSDKVAELFGG
+1272 FGG
-1287 NIPQMALTKTG
+1287 SVPQMLKTLDG
-1298 EVQTTAVLAQAKA
+1298 KISVAAVLTQAKA
-1311 VMKKAEDMA
+1311 VLKKATDT
-1320 KALGVDV
+1320 ALNAYGVDPFASD
-1327 NYDDGKKTTAQA
+1327 NGGAKQSA
-1339 KEQRDL
+1339 KEQRD
-1345 IQERIQAYKELRDEY
+1345 IINERIEGYKELQTQYD
-1360 AKYLKLYDA
+1360 AYLKLYDS

-1374 KTLEGLADKL
+1374 KAMESLQYKL
-1384 RNAGIYDEASK
+1384 RNAGIYDEALA
-1395 IVPDGLTI
+1395 IVPDEKTV
-1403 AEKIKALGKQ
+1403 AEKIKKLASE
-1413 YKELSKRGDAL
+1413 YSDISKRGDAF
-1424 KVYAEL
+1424 KIYADFL
-1430 ILEYDMERNAKALE
+1430 LRIDKKALDKE
-1444 KAKSD
+1444 LEAAKD
-1449 VEKSFSGFDV
+1449 EVEKSFSGFDV

-1472 IDKIFGDLPRTF
+1472 IGKIFGDLPRTF

-1640 GELVSRNPFARLG
+1640 SELVSRNPFARLG

-1743 EQYAEQVRNGERAKK
+1743 EKYAEQVREGERAKK

-1792 PDSISKAFSGME
+1792 PESISKAFSGME

-1950 AQEFADAWVDAF
+1950 AQEFTDAWVDAF
-1962 NEDGDALDALGDKFD
+1962 NEGGDALDALGDKFD
-1977 DFFDNLIKKQLMQRG
+1977 DFFNNLIKKQLMQRG
-1992 AKRYLEPILKAFD
+1992 AQRYLEPILKAFD

-2128 TVIREI
+2128 AVIREI

>member
-28 DNKIKDIQKSS
+28 DNKIKDIQRSS
-39 SEMASSVEGNFKM
+39 SEMASSVNGNFKM

-137 NAMKGFDTTSIAK
+137 NAMKSFDTTSIAK

-220 QQKKTAEQYKA
+220 QQKK
-231 QNYSQNTSYE
+231 
-241 GSLAFAENVGTMN
+241 NV
-254 RRAKALEYLKVA
+254 
-266 RAQLSAAD
+266 
-274 ADYTAKLERLNT
+274 
-286 EIERLDAANK
+286 
-296 NAMTTQA
+296 
-303 KRDESR
+303 
-309 QRQLEK
+309 
-315 SIKAEEA
+315 
-322 YQKKTAELYK
+322 
-332 KTAEQYKAQNYARN
+332 
-346 TTYEGSLSFAETA
+346 TYEGALSFAGTA
-359 NTINRRVK
+359 TTINDRVK
-367 AIEYLREARARLSTT
+367 AIEYLREARARLSST
-382 DADYTKKLERLNA
+382 DANYTTILERLNA

-403 NKDAV
+403 NRDAV
-408 ASSKNLKEIHSRLL
+408 ASSKNYGTSVESLTKTHSRLL
-422 DTAGQLKRA
+422 DTVGQLKRA

-489 IKDLVSYTKQLAAY
+489 IKDLISYTKQLAAY

-543 LRGCLG
+543 LRG
-549 YNTPIRMYDGSI
+549 
-561 KMVQDVQV
+561 
-569 GDVLINENG
+569 
-578 EKVNVKELIRGREK
+578 
-592 MYIINQL
+592 
-599 NGNDRTMY
+599 
-607 KVNANHI
+607 
-614 LTLWNVVEQRIEDI
+614 
-628 YLYDYLKD
+628 
-636 TEQPYLGVKVQNN
+636 
-649 GERFYYAIGAIE
+649 
-661 CGVDNYYGFVLDG
+661 
-674 NKRFLLGDGTITHN
+674 

-841 ISRGMSSMQVAV
+841 ISKGMSSMQVAV

-887 SVAFEVYGKAQ
+887 SVVFEVYGKAQ

-1086 RAARTIATDIFGGT
+1086 RAAKTIATDIFGGT
-1100 YKKRLPQELK
+1100 YKNRLPQELK

-1215 KYIKDYFAGKRYPV
+1215 EYIKDYFAGKKYPV
-1229 TISLQTNTDMMEDFI
+1229 TISLQTNTDMMEEFI
-1244 GRGDNEAKVAKTAKT
+1244 SRGDNEAKVASKAKT
-1259 FIERFSKSAAKNL
+1259 FVKRFGESFAKNK
-1272 KSIAVSDKVAELFGG
+1272 KSIAVNDKVTEFFGG
-1287 NIPQMALTKTG
+1287 NIPLMALTKEG
-1298 EVQTTAVLAQAKA
+1298 EVQTAAVLGQAEA

-1320 KALGVDV
+1320 KAFGVDV
-1327 NYDDGKKTTAQA
+1327 NDTDSKKTTAQA

-1369 ETAKA
+1369 DTAKA

-1384 RNAGIYDEASK
+1384 RNAGIYDEASM

-1444 KAKSD
+1444 KAKSE

-1600 SSSSRMLEAMKKRLG
+1600 SSSTRMLEAMKKRLG
-1615 ELRGSL
+1615 GLRGSL

-1640 GELVSRNPFARLG
+1640 SELVSRNPFARLG

-1664 QRKKLEEDYLASVN
+1664 QRKRLEEEYLASVN

-1743 EQYAEQVRNGERAKK
+1743 EQYAEQVREGERAKK

-1842 IQKRIEEHQRT
+1842 IQKRIEEHQRV

-1874 ADLILAKDGAIDS
+1874 ADLSLAKDGAIDS

-1935 SEMGGFGSQSNYKSA
+1935 SEMGGFGSQGNYKSA

-1962 NEDGDALDALGDKFD
+1962 NEGGDALDALGDKFD

-2120 LVELRTQT
+2120 LTELRTQT

>member
-39 SEMASSVEGNFKM
+39 SEMARSVDGNFKM
-52 LATGSAD
+52 LATGGAD

-126 MSARANAEQFA
+126 MSARANAEQLA

-157 LSEDLTKND
+157 LSEDLANND

-241 GSLAFAENVGTMN
+241 GSLAFAENVGTIN

-296 NAMTTQA
+296 NAITTQA

-367 AIEYLREARARLSTT
+367 AIEYLREARAKLSTT
-382 DADYTKKLERLNA
+382 DADYANKLERLNA

-431 FALIFSVSQIRNYIS
+431 FALMFSVSQIRNYVS

-524 GVDMQR
+524 GIDMQR
-530 IILAYGQVKAAAY
+530 TILAYGQVKAAAY
-543 LRGCLG
+543 LRG
-549 YNTPIRMYDGSI
+549 
-561 KMVQDVQV
+561 
-569 GDVLINENG
+569 
-578 EKVNVKELIRGREK
+578 
-592 MYIINQL
+592 
-599 NGNDRTMY
+599 
-607 KVNANHI
+607 
-614 LTLWNVVEQRIEDI
+614 
-628 YLYDYLKD
+628 
-636 TEQPYLGVKVQNN
+636 
-649 GERFYYAIGAIE
+649 
-661 CGVDNYYGFVLDG
+661 
-674 NKRFLLGDGTITHN
+674 

-777 GIGKQNEWALKGAVS
+777 SIGKQNEWALKGAVS
-792 GATALLSSWESITR
+792 GATALLSSWESINR
-806 VGTRLLELLVLIKI
+806 VGRRLLELLVLLKI
-820 TSMQTGVTMKTAFLN
+820 TSMQTGVPMKKAFLN
-835 NANFVA
+835 NADFVA

-868 MAKAALVANLPL
+868 MAKAALVANFPL
-880 FAAMEAI
+880 FVAMEAI
-887 SVAFEVYGKAQ
+887 SVVFEMYGKAQ

-920 LTREFR
+920 LTKEFR

-1003 TEYISKSDNSF
+1003 TEYISKSDNRF

-1053 GENYDILSEK
+1053 GENYDLLSEK
-1063 AKKAYDGIRDGA
+1063 AKKAYDGIRGGA

-1100 YKKRLPQELK
+1100 YKNRLPQELK

-1133 ESQMETATGQIEDF
+1133 DSQMETATGQIEDF

-1176 ANSFSDLS
+1176 ANSFSELS
-1184 RSILMKFAQKKYG
+1184 RSILLKFAQKKYG

-1229 TISLQTNTDMMEDFI
+1229 TVSLQTNTDMMEDFI
-1244 GRGDNEAKVAKTAKT
+1244 GRGDNEAMLARKAKT

-1272 KSIAVSDKVAELFGG
+1272 KSIAVNDKVTELFGG
-1287 NIPQMALTKTG
+1287 NIPQMALTKEG

-1384 RNAGIYDEASK
+1384 RNAGIYNEASM
-1395 IVPDGLTI
+1395 IVPDGLTV

-1413 YKELSKRGDAL
+1413 YKELSKRGDAM

-1444 KAKSD
+1444 KAKTD

-1472 IDKIFGDLPRTF
+1472 IGKIFGDLPRSF

-1600 SSSSRMLEAMKKRLG
+1600 SSSTRMLEAMKKRLG

-1640 GELVSRNPFARLG
+1640 SELVSRNPFAKLG

-1664 QRKKLEEDYLASVN
+1664 QRKRLEEEYLASVN

-1730 ILLKELVAQGKIT
+1730 ILLKELVAQGEIT
-1743 EQYAEQVRNGERAKK
+1743 KEYAEQVRNGERAKK
-1758 NIQQQASAINDF
+1758 TIQQQASAINDF

-1842 IQKRIEEHQRT
+1842 IQKRIEEHQRV

-1906 QKDTAQIEEWTREI
+1906 QKDTAQIEEWAREI

-1962 NEDGDALDALGDKFD
+1962 NEGGDALDALGDKFD
-1977 DFFDNLIKKQLMQRG
+1977 GFFNNLIKKQLMQRG

-2120 LVELRTQT
+2120 LTELRTQT
-2128 TVIREI
+2128 AVIREI

>member
-1 MADTVGNAAIG
+1 
-12 SVLSIDDGFL
+12 
-22 KKLEAI
+22 
-28 DNKIKDIQKSS
+28 
-39 SEMASSVEGNFKM
+39 
-52 LATGSAD
+52 
-59 AFLKK
+59 
-64 LVEISSAMDG
+64 
-74 IGNGVGKIASSGFG
+74 
-88 TATSAATGFGTSVA
+88 
-102 GVASQVDRVAA
+102 
-113 QLRAVGGDGAGAL
+113 
-126 MSARANAEQFA
+126 
-137 NAMKGFDTTSIAK
+137 
-150 LKENIKS
+150 
-157 LSEDLTKND
+157 
-166 YPKAIQQQKVEIL
+166 
-179 KLLQEELRVAMMT
+179 
-192 QAKREANQQ
+192 
-201 QSLDRM
+201 M

-220 QQKKTAEQYKA
+220 QQKK
-231 QNYSQNTSYE
+231 
-241 GSLAFAENVGTMN
+241 NV
-254 RRAKALEYLKVA
+254 
-266 RAQLSAAD
+266 
-274 ADYTAKLERLNT
+274 
-286 EIERLDAANK
+286 
-296 NAMTTQA
+296 
-303 KRDESR
+303 
-309 QRQLEK
+309 
-315 SIKAEEA
+315 
-322 YQKKTAELYK
+322 
-332 KTAEQYKAQNYARN
+332 
-346 TTYEGSLSFAETA
+346 TYEGALSFAETA

-367 AIEYLREARARLSTT
+367 AIEYLREARAKLSTT
-382 DADYTKKLERLNA
+382 DADYANKLERLNA

-524 GVDMQR
+524 GIDMQR
-530 IILAYGQVKAAAY
+530 TILAYGQVKAAAY
-543 LRGCLG
+543 LRG
-549 YNTPIRMYDGSI
+549 
-561 KMVQDVQV
+561 
-569 GDVLINENG
+569 
-578 EKVNVKELIRGREK
+578 
-592 MYIINQL
+592 
-599 NGNDRTMY
+599 
-607 KVNANHI
+607 
-614 LTLWNVVEQRIEDI
+614 
-628 YLYDYLKD
+628 
-636 TEQPYLGVKVQNN
+636 
-649 GERFYYAIGAIE
+649 
-661 CGVDNYYGFVLDG
+661 
-674 NKRFLLGDGTITHN
+674 

-761 QGKIANLKDSI
+761 QGKIANLKDSV

-777 GIGKQNEWALKGAVS
+777 DIGKQNEWALKGAVS
-792 GATALLSSWESITR
+792 GATALLSSWESINR
-806 VGTRLLELLVLIKI
+806 AGRRLLELLVLIKI
-820 TSMQTGVTMKTAFLN
+820 TSMQTGVPMKKAFLN
-835 NANFVA
+835 NADFVA
-841 ISRGMSSMQVAV
+841 ISKGMSSMQVAV
-853 TGLRNGFTALAAAGK
+853 TGLRNGLTALAAAGK
-868 MAKAALVANLPL
+868 MAKAALVANIPM

-887 SVAFEVYGKAQ
+887 SVAFEMYGKAQ

-1053 GENYDILSEK
+1053 GENYDLLSEK

-1100 YKKRLPQELK
+1100 YKNRLPQELK

-1133 ESQMETATGQIEDF
+1133 DSQMETATGQIEDF

-1176 ANSFSDLS
+1176 ANSFSELS
-1184 RSILMKFAQKKYG
+1184 RSILLKFAQKKYG

-1215 KYIKDYFAGKRYPV
+1215 TYIKDYFAGKRYPV

-1244 GRGDNEAKVAKTAKT
+1244 GRGDNEAMLARKAKT

-1272 KSIAVSDKVAELFGG
+1272 KSIAINDKVTELFGG
-1287 NIPQMALTKTG
+1287 NIPQMALTKEG
-1298 EVQTTAVLAQAKA
+1298 EIQTTAVLAQAKA

-1327 NYDDGKKTTAQA
+1327 NYDTDVKKTTAQA

-1360 AKYLKLYDA
+1360 AKYLRLYDA

-1384 RNAGIYDEASK
+1384 RNAGIYNEASM

-1430 ILEYDMERNAKALE
+1430 ILEYDMEKNAKALE

-1472 IDKIFGDLPRTF
+1472 IGKIFGDLPRSF

-1546 YYEERAKILSAI
+1546 YYEERAKILSTI

-1600 SSSSRMLEAMKKRLG
+1600 SSSTRMLEAMKKRLG
-1615 ELRGSL
+1615 ELRSSL
-1621 KNLSPEQLKQV
+1621 KNNLSPEQLKQM

-1640 GELVSRNPFARLG
+1640 SELVSRNPFARLG

-1664 QRKKLEEDYLASVN
+1664 QRKRLEEDYLASVN

-1743 EQYAEQVRNGERAKK
+1743 EKYAEQVRNGERAKK

-1842 IQKRIEEHQRT
+1842 IQKRIEEHQRM

-1962 NEDGDALDALGDKFD
+1962 NEGGDALDALGDKFD
-1977 DFFDNLIKKQLMQRG
+1977 DFFNNLIKKQLMQRG

-2120 LVELRTQT
+2120 LTELRTQT

>member
-39 SEMASSVEGNFKM
+39 SEMASSVNDNFKM

-220 QQKKTAEQYKA
+220 QQKK
-231 QNYSQNTSYE
+231 
-241 GSLAFAENVGTMN
+241 NV
-254 RRAKALEYLKVA
+254 
-266 RAQLSAAD
+266 
-274 ADYTAKLERLNT
+274 
-286 EIERLDAANK
+286 
-296 NAMTTQA
+296 
-303 KRDESR
+303 
-309 QRQLEK
+309 
-315 SIKAEEA
+315 
-322 YQKKTAELYK
+322 
-332 KTAEQYKAQNYARN
+332 
-346 TTYEGSLSFAETA
+346 TYEGALSFAGTA
-359 NTINRRVK
+359 TTINDRVK

-382 DADYTKKLERLNA
+382 DANYTTILERLNA

-403 NKDAV
+403 NRDAV
-408 ASSKNLKEIHSRLL
+408 ASSKNYGTSVESLTKTHSRLL
-422 DTAGQLKRA
+422 DTVGQLKRA

-446 SIAQVRGEFELQQR
+446 SIAQVRGEFEFRQR

-543 LRGCLG
+543 LRG
-549 YNTPIRMYDGSI
+549 
-561 KMVQDVQV
+561 
-569 GDVLINENG
+569 
-578 EKVNVKELIRGREK
+578 
-592 MYIINQL
+592 
-599 NGNDRTMY
+599 
-607 KVNANHI
+607 
-614 LTLWNVVEQRIEDI
+614 
-628 YLYDYLKD
+628 
-636 TEQPYLGVKVQNN
+636 
-649 GERFYYAIGAIE
+649 
-661 CGVDNYYGFVLDG
+661 
-674 NKRFLLGDGTITHN
+674 

-746 GGMFYNM
+746 GGIFYNM

-841 ISRGMSSMQVAV
+841 ISKGMSSMQVAV

-887 SVAFEVYGKAQ
+887 SVGFEMYSKAQ

-939 DKKFDF
+939 NKKFDF
-945 DKNFE
+945 EKNFE
-950 EQKAQLRVIQEELK
+950 DQKSQLRVIQEELK

-1042 GTRIDATLTLL
+1042 GTRLDATLTLL
-1053 GENYDILSEK
+1053 GENYDSLSEK
-1063 AKKAYDGIRDGA
+1063 AKKAYDGIKDGA
-1075 KDTETD
+1075 KGTETD
-1081 TEYII
+1081 AEYIV
-1086 RAARTIATDIFGGT
+1086 RAYKTLQEDVFGFGYNIQSGAKKAFDYFKQYETD
-1100 YKKRLPQELK
+1100 L
-1110 AAYNQFASYSSD
+1110 A
-1122 LRTQISGVWQF
+1122 TQIGGVWQF
-1133 ESQMETATGQIEDF
+1133 ESQMDTATDQIEKF
-1147 FDWLESTWGS
+1147 FDWLEATWGS

-1176 ANSFSDLS
+1176 ANSFSELS
-1184 RSILMKFAQKKYG
+1184 RNILLKFAQKKYG

-1244 GRGDNEAKVAKTAKT
+1244 SRGDNEAKVARIAKT
-1259 FIERFSKSAAKNL
+1259 FVKRFGDSVAKNT
-1272 KSIAVSDKVAELFGG
+1272 KSIAVNDMVTELFGG
-1287 NIPQMALTKTG
+1287 NIPQMALTETG
-1298 EVQTTAVLAQAKA
+1298 EIQTTAVLAQAKA
-1311 VMKKAEDMA
+1311 VMKKAEDTA
-1320 KALGVDV
+1320 KAFGVDV
-1327 NYDDGKKTTAQA
+1327 NDTDGKKTTARA

-1395 IVPDGLTI
+1395 IVPDGLTV

-1413 YKELSKRGDAL
+1413 YKELSKRGEAM
-1424 KVYAEL
+1424 KVYAQL
-1430 ILEYDMERNAKALE
+1430 LLEYDTERNAKALE

-1472 IDKIFGDLPRTF
+1472 IDKIFGDLPRSF

-1592 IKLFESLD
+1592 IRLFESLD

-1640 GELVSRNPFARLG
+1640 SELVSRNPFARLG

-1658 YIRYQQ
+1658 YIRYQR

-1743 EQYAEQVRNGERAKK
+1743 EQYAEQVREGERAKK

-1842 IQKRIEEHQRT
+1842 IQKRIEEHQRV

-1906 QKDTAQIEEWTREI
+1906 KKDTAQIEEWAREI

-1962 NEDGDALDALGDKFD
+1962 NEGGDALDALGDKFD

-2120 LVELRTQT
+2120 LTELRTQT

>member
-39 SEMASSVEGNFKM
+39 SDMASSVDGNFKM
-52 LATGSAD
+52 LATGGAD

-113 QLRAVGGDGAGAL
+113 QLRTVGGDGAGAL

-157 LSEDLTKND
+157 LSEDLAQNE
-166 YPKAIQQQKVEIL
+166 YPKHIQQQKVEIL

-231 QNYSQNTSYE
+231 QNY
-241 GSLAFAENVGTMN
+241 
-254 RRAKALEYLKVA
+254 
-266 RAQLSAAD
+266 
-274 ADYTAKLERLNT
+274 
-286 EIERLDAANK
+286 
-296 NAMTTQA
+296 
-303 KRDESR
+303 
-309 QRQLEK
+309 
-315 SIKAEEA
+315 
-322 YQKKTAELYK
+322 
-332 KTAEQYKAQNYARN
+332 ARN

-382 DADYTKKLERLNA
+382 DTDYTKKLERLNA

-543 LRGCLG
+543 LRG
-549 YNTPIRMYDGSI
+549 
-561 KMVQDVQV
+561 
-569 GDVLINENG
+569 
-578 EKVNVKELIRGREK
+578 
-592 MYIINQL
+592 
-599 NGNDRTMY
+599 
-607 KVNANHI
+607 
-614 LTLWNVVEQRIEDI
+614 
-628 YLYDYLKD
+628 
-636 TEQPYLGVKVQNN
+636 
-649 GERFYYAIGAIE
+649 
-661 CGVDNYYGFVLDG
+661 
-674 NKRFLLGDGTITHN
+674 

-702 GELQRYFQEVKGE
+702 GELQRYFQKAKSE

-887 SVAFEVYGKAQ
+887 SIGFEMYGKAQ

-920 LTREFR
+920 LTRDFR

-932 KAAEASN
+932 KAAETSN

-945 DKNFE
+945 EKNFE
-950 EQKAQLRVIQEELK
+950 DQKSQLRVIQEELK

-1042 GTRIDATLTLL
+1042 GTRIDTTLTLL
-1053 GENYDILSEK
+1053 GENYDSLSEK

-1075 KDTETD
+1075 KGTETD
-1081 TEYII
+1081 AEYIV
-1086 RAARTIATDIFGGT
+1086 RAYKTLQEDVFGFDKNIPSGAKKAFDYFKNYETD
-1100 YKKRLPQELK
+1100 L
-1110 AAYNQFASYSSD
+1110 A
-1122 LRTQISGVWQF
+1122 TQIGGMWQF
-1133 ESQMETATGQIEDF
+1133 ESQMGTATDQIEKF

-1184 RSILMKFAQKKYG
+1184 RSILLKFAQKKYG

-1215 KYIKDYFAGKRYPV
+1215 KYIKDYFAGKKYPV
-1229 TISLQTNTDMMEDFI
+1229 TISLQTNTDMMDDFI

-1287 NIPQMALTKTG
+1287 NIPQMALTKEG

-1384 RNAGIYDEASK
+1384 RNAGIYNEASK
-1395 IVPDGLTI
+1395 IVPDGLTV

-1413 YKELSKRGDAL
+1413 YKELSKRGDAM
-1424 KVYAEL
+1424 KVYAQL
-1430 ILEYDMERNAKALE
+1430 LLEYDTERNAKALE

-1472 IDKIFGDLPRTF
+1472 IGKIFGDLPRTF

-1546 YYEERAKILSAI
+1546 YYEERAKILSNI
-1558 PQEMQREYLDNLDKQ
+1558 PKEMQDEYLRNLDKQ
-1573 YAQKTDENA
+1573 YNQKTDDNT

-1592 IKLFESLD
+1592 IRLFESLD

-1640 GELVSRNPFARLG
+1640 SELVSRNPFARLG
-1653 TNIKE
+1653 ANIKE
-1658 YIRYQQ
+1658 YIRYQR

-1743 EQYAEQVRNGERAKK
+1743 EEYAEQVREGERAKK

-1770 IGKFASGFGEIS
+1770 TGKFASGFGEIF
-1782 GMLEGFGVEV
+1782 GMLEGFDVEV
-1792 PDSISKAFSGME
+1792 PDSMSKAVSGME
-1804 QASGGIAKL
+1804 QAVGGIAKL
-1813 VSGDYI
+1813 YLGDYI
-1819 GGVMSLASGIG
+1819 GGVMSLVSGIG
-1830 NMVSSFLGGDAA
+1830 NIVSSFLGGDAA
-1842 IQKRIEEHQRT
+1842 IQKRIEGHQRV

-1892 EALRAMINAEDDKK
+1892 GALRAMINAEDDKK
-1906 QKDTAQIEEWTREI
+1906 QKDMAQIEEWAREI

-1962 NEDGDALDALGDKFD
+1962 NEGGDALDALGGKFD

-1992 AKRYLEPILKAFD
+1992 AKLYLEPILKAFD

-2105 AANSLGGSQSGDTAV
+2105 AANSLGGSQSGDSAV
-2120 LVELRTQT
+2120 LAELRTQT
-2128 TVIREI
+2128 AVIREI

>member
-39 SEMASSVEGNFKM
+39 SEMARSVDGNFKM
-52 LATGSAD
+52 LATGGAD
-59 AFLKK
+59 AFLRK

-102 GVASQVDRVAA
+102 GIASQVDRVAA
-113 QLRAVGGDGAGAL
+113 QLRTVGGDGAGAL
-126 MSARANAEQFA
+126 MSARANAEQLA
-137 NAMKGFDTTSIAK
+137 NAMKGFDATSIAK

-157 LSEDLTKND
+157 LSEDLAKND

-220 QQKKTAEQYKA
+220 QQKK
-231 QNYSQNTSYE
+231 
-241 GSLAFAENVGTMN
+241 NV
-254 RRAKALEYLKVA
+254 
-266 RAQLSAAD
+266 
-274 ADYTAKLERLNT
+274 
-286 EIERLDAANK
+286 
-296 NAMTTQA
+296 
-303 KRDESR
+303 
-309 QRQLEK
+309 
-315 SIKAEEA
+315 
-322 YQKKTAELYK
+322 
-332 KTAEQYKAQNYARN
+332 
-346 TTYEGSLSFAETA
+346 TYEGALSFAGTA
-359 NTINRRVK
+359 TTINDRVK
-367 AIEYLREARARLSTT
+367 AIEYLREARARLSSTDTNYTT
-382 DADYTKKLERLNA
+382 ILERLNA

-403 NKDAV
+403 NRDAV
-408 ASSKNLKEIHSRLL
+408 ASSKNYGTSVESLTKTHSRLL

-431 FALIFSVSQIRNYIS
+431 FALMFSVSQIRNYVS

-530 IILAYGQVKAAAY
+530 TILAYGQVKAAAY
-543 LRGCLG
+543 LRG
-549 YNTPIRMYDGSI
+549 
-561 KMVQDVQV
+561 
-569 GDVLINENG
+569 
-578 EKVNVKELIRGREK
+578 
-592 MYIINQL
+592 
-599 NGNDRTMY
+599 
-607 KVNANHI
+607 
-614 LTLWNVVEQRIEDI
+614 
-628 YLYDYLKD
+628 
-636 TEQPYLGVKVQNN
+636 
-649 GERFYYAIGAIE
+649 
-661 CGVDNYYGFVLDG
+661 
-674 NKRFLLGDGTITHN
+674 

-772 DVMLN
+772 DMMLN
-777 GIGKQNEWALKGAVS
+777 SIGKQNEWALKGAVS

-806 VGTRLLELLVLIKI
+806 VGRRLLELLVLVKI
-820 TSMQTGVTMKTAFLN
+820 TSMQTGVPMKKAFLK
-835 NANFVA
+835 NADFTA
-841 ISRGMSSMQVAV
+841 ISKGMSSMQVAV

-868 MAKAALVANLPL
+868 MAKAALVANIPL

-887 SVAFEVYGKAQ
+887 SVVFEMYGKAQ

-1003 TEYISKSDNSF
+1003 TEYISKSDNRF

-1100 YKKRLPQELK
+1100 YKNRLPQELK

-1184 RSILMKFAQKKYG
+1184 RSILLKFAQKKYG

-1259 FIERFSKSAAKNL
+1259 FIERFTKSAAKNL

-1287 NIPQMALTKTG
+1287 NIPQMALTKEG

-1320 KALGVDV
+1320 KAFGVDV
-1327 NYDDGKKTTAQA
+1327 NDTDVKKTTAQA

-1384 RNAGIYDEASK
+1384 RNAGIYNEASM

-1430 ILEYDMERNAKALE
+1430 ILEYDMERNTKALE

-1573 YAQKTDENA
+1573 HAQKTDENA

-1592 IKLFESLD
+1592 IRLFESLD
-1600 SSSSRMLEAMKKRLG
+1600 SSSTRMLEAMKKRLG

-1640 GELVSRNPFARLG
+1640 SELVSRNPFARLG

-1743 EQYAEQVRNGERAKK
+1743 EEYAEQVRNGERAKK
-1758 NIQQQASAINDF
+1758 TIQQQASAINDF

-1792 PDSISKAFSGME
+1792 PESISKAFSGME
-1804 QASGGIAKL
+1804 QASGGIARL

-1861 DDLKEAMDNAWSS
+1861 GDLKEAMDNAWSS

-1906 QKDTAQIEEWTREI
+1906 QKDTAQIEEWAREI

-1950 AQEFADAWVDAF
+1950 AQEFADAWIDAF
-1962 NEDGDALDALGDKFD
+1962 NEGGDALDALGGKFD
-1977 DFFDNLIKKQLMQRG
+1977 NFFDNLIKKQLMQRG

-2120 LVELRTQT
+2120 LTELRTQT

>member
-22 KKLEAI
+22 KELEAI

-39 SEMASSVEGNFKM
+39 SEMASSVNGNFKM
-52 LATGSAD
+52 LATGGAD

-113 QLRAVGGDGAGAL
+113 QLRTVGGDGAGAL

-166 YPKAIQQQKVEIL
+166 YPKDIQQQKVEIL

-220 QQKKTAEQYKA
+220 QQKK
-231 QNYSQNTSYE
+231 
-241 GSLAFAENVGTMN
+241 NV
-254 RRAKALEYLKVA
+254 
-266 RAQLSAAD
+266 
-274 ADYTAKLERLNT
+274 
-286 EIERLDAANK
+286 
-296 NAMTTQA
+296 
-303 KRDESR
+303 
-309 QRQLEK
+309 
-315 SIKAEEA
+315 
-322 YQKKTAELYK
+322 
-332 KTAEQYKAQNYARN
+332 
-346 TTYEGSLSFAETA
+346 TYEGALSFAGTA
-359 NTINRRVK
+359 TTINDRVK
-367 AIEYLREARARLSTT
+367 AIEYLREARARLSST
-382 DADYTKKLERLNA
+382 DANYTTILERLNA

-403 NKDAV
+403 NRDAV
-408 ASSKNLKEIHSRLL
+408 ASSKNYGTSVESLTKTHSRLL

-431 FALIFSVSQIRNYIS
+431 FALMFSVSQIRNYVS

-524 GVDMQR
+524 GIDMQR
-530 IILAYGQVKAAAY
+530 TILAYGQVKAAAY
-543 LRGCLG
+543 LRG
-549 YNTPIRMYDGSI
+549 
-561 KMVQDVQV
+561 
-569 GDVLINENG
+569 
-578 EKVNVKELIRGREK
+578 
-592 MYIINQL
+592 
-599 NGNDRTMY
+599 
-607 KVNANHI
+607 
-614 LTLWNVVEQRIEDI
+614 
-628 YLYDYLKD
+628 
-636 TEQPYLGVKVQNN
+636 
-649 GERFYYAIGAIE
+649 
-661 CGVDNYYGFVLDG
+661 
-674 NKRFLLGDGTITHN
+674 

-777 GIGKQNEWALKGAVS
+777 SIGKQNEWALKGAVS
-792 GATALLSSWESITR
+792 GATALLSSWESINR
-806 VGTRLLELLVLIKI
+806 VGRRLLELLVLLKI
-820 TSMQTGVTMKTAFLN
+820 TSMQTGVPMKKAFLN
-835 NANFVA
+835 NVDFVA
-841 ISRGMSSMQVAV
+841 ISKGMSSMQVAV

-868 MAKAALVANLPL
+868 MAKAALVANFPL
-880 FAAMEAI
+880 FVAMEAI
-887 SVAFEVYGKAQ
+887 SVVFEMYGKAQ

-908 QGYARMAKTVNS
+908 QGYARMAKTVNN

-1003 TEYISKSDNSF
+1003 TEYISKSDKSF

-1053 GENYDILSEK
+1053 GENYDSLSEK
-1063 AKKAYDGIRDGA
+1063 AKKAYDGIRGGA

-1100 YKKRLPQELK
+1100 YKNRLPQELK

-1133 ESQMETATGQIEDF
+1133 ESQMDTATDQIEKF
-1147 FDWLESTWGS
+1147 FDWLEATWGS

-1184 RSILMKFAQKKYG
+1184 RSILLKFAQKKYG

-1287 NIPQMALTKTG
+1287 NIPQMALTKEG

-1384 RNAGIYDEASK
+1384 RNAGIYNEALM
-1395 IVPDGLTI
+1395 IVPDGLTV

-1472 IDKIFGDLPRTF
+1472 IGKIFGDLPRTF

-1582 WKEFKESDYY
+1582 WKEFKEGDYY
-1592 IKLFESLD
+1592 IRLFESLD
-1600 SSSSRMLEAMKKRLG
+1600 SSSTRMLEAMKKRLG

-1640 GELVSRNPFARLG
+1640 SELVSRNPFARLG

-1658 YIRYQQ
+1658 YIRYQR
-1664 QRKKLEEDYLASVN
+1664 QRKRLEEDYLASVN

-1689 QQRIVMKKKEE
+1689 QQRIVKKKKEE

-1743 EQYAEQVRNGERAKK
+1743 EQYAEQVREGERAKK

-1842 IQKRIEEHQRT
+1842 IQKRIEEHQRV

-1906 QKDTAQIEEWTREI
+1906 QKDTSQIEEWTREI

-1962 NEDGDALDALGDKFD
+1962 NEGGDALDALGDKFD

-2120 LVELRTQT
+2120 LTELRTQT

>member
-39 SEMASSVEGNFKM
+39 SEMASSVDGNFKM
-52 LATGSAD
+52 LATGGAD

-113 QLRAVGGDGAGAL
+113 QLRTVGGDGAGAL
-126 MSARANAEQFA
+126 MSARANAEQLA

-157 LSEDLTKND
+157 LSEDLANND
-166 YPKAIQQQKVEIL
+166 YPKNIQQQKVEVL
-179 KLLQEELRVAMMT
+179 RLLQDELKVAMMT

-241 GSLAFAENVGTMN
+241 GSLAFAENVGTIN
-254 RRAKALEYLKVA
+254 RRAKALEYLKTA

-367 AIEYLREARARLSTT
+367 AIEYLREARAKLSTT
-382 DADYTKKLERLNA
+382 DTDYTNKLERLNA

-403 NKDAV
+403 NRDAV

-475 FNKTVALA
+475 FNKAVALA

-503 RIEQDKLYDTTKR
+503 RIEQDKLYDTTKM

-543 LRGCLG
+543 LRG
-549 YNTPIRMYDGSI
+549 
-561 KMVQDVQV
+561 
-569 GDVLINENG
+569 
-578 EKVNVKELIRGREK
+578 
-592 MYIINQL
+592 
-599 NGNDRTMY
+599 
-607 KVNANHI
+607 
-614 LTLWNVVEQRIEDI
+614 
-628 YLYDYLKD
+628 
-636 TEQPYLGVKVQNN
+636 
-649 GERFYYAIGAIE
+649 
-661 CGVDNYYGFVLDG
+661 
-674 NKRFLLGDGTITHN
+674 

-702 GELQRYFQEVKGE
+702 GELQRYFQEAKGE

-730 VTFEDIEAIF
+730 VTFEDIEEIF
-740 KRMTDQ
+740 VRMTKQ

-777 GIGKQNEWALKGAVS
+777 DIGKQNEWALKGAVS
-792 GATALLSSWESITR
+792 GATALLSSWESINR
-806 VGTRLLELLVLIKI
+806 VGRRLLELLVLLKI
-820 TSMQTGVTMKTAFLN
+820 TSMQTGVPMKKAFLN
-835 NANFVA
+835 NVDFVA

-868 MAKAALVANLPL
+868 MAKAALVANIPM

-887 SVAFEVYGKAQ
+887 SAVFEVYGKAQ

-932 KAAEASN
+932 REAEASN
-939 DKKFDF
+939 SKKFDF

-988 ARRKMQIMN
+988 AKRKMQIMN

-1053 GENYDILSEK
+1053 GENYDSLSEK

-1100 YKKRLPQELK
+1100 YKNRLPQELK
-1110 AAYNQFASYSSD
+1110 AVYNQFASYSSD

-1133 ESQMETATGQIEDF
+1133 ESQMGTATDQIEKF
-1147 FDWLESTWGS
+1147 FDWLEATWGS

-1176 ANSFSDLS
+1176 ANSFSELS
-1184 RSILMKFAQKKYG
+1184 RSILLKFAQKKYG

-1229 TISLQTNTDMMEDFI
+1229 TVSLQTNTDMMEDFI
-1244 GRGDNEAKVAKTAKT
+1244 SRGDSEAKVASIAKT
-1259 FIERFSKSAAKNL
+1259 FVKRFGESVAKNK
-1272 KSIAVSDKVAELFGG
+1272 KSIAVNDKVTELFGG
-1287 NIPQMALTKTG
+1287 NIPLMALTKEG
-1298 EVQTTAVLAQAKA
+1298 EVQTAAVLGQAEA

-1320 KALGVDV
+1320 KAFGVDV
-1327 NYDDGKKTTAQA
+1327 NDTDGKKTTAQA

-1360 AKYLKLYDA
+1360 SKYLKLYDA

-1384 RNAGIYDEASK
+1384 RNAGIYNEASM
-1395 IVPDGLTI
+1395 IVPDGLTV

-1472 IDKIFGDLPRTF
+1472 IGKIFGDLPRTF

-1600 SSSSRMLEAMKKRLG
+1600 SSSTRMLEAMKKRLG
-1615 ELRGSL
+1615 ELRSSL
-1621 KNLSPEQLKQV
+1621 KNNLSPEQLKQM
-1632 VDAMEKVD
+1632 VDAIEKVD
-1640 GELVSRNPFARLG
+1640 SELVSRNPFAKLG
-1653 TNIKE
+1653 ANIKE

-1664 QRKKLEEDYLASVN
+1664 QRKRLEEEYLASVN

-1689 QQRIVMKKKEE
+1689 QQRIVIKKKEE

-1743 EQYAEQVRNGERAKK
+1743 EKYAEQVREGERAKK

-1770 IGKFASGFGEIS
+1770 IGKFASGFGEVS

-1792 PDSISKAFSGME
+1792 PESISKAFSGME

-1842 IQKRIEEHQRT
+1842 IQKRIEEHQRV

-1962 NEDGDALDALGDKFD
+1962 NEGGDALDALGDKFD

-2120 LVELRTQT
+2120 LTELRTQT

>member
-39 SEMASSVEGNFKM
+39 SEMARSVDGNFKM
-52 LATGSAD
+52 LATGGAD

-126 MSARANAEQFA
+126 MSARANAEQLA

-157 LSEDLTKND
+157 LSEDLAQNE

-220 QQKKTAEQYKA
+220 QQKK
-231 QNYSQNTSYE
+231 
-241 GSLAFAENVGTMN
+241 NV
-254 RRAKALEYLKVA
+254 
-266 RAQLSAAD
+266 
-274 ADYTAKLERLNT
+274 
-286 EIERLDAANK
+286 
-296 NAMTTQA
+296 
-303 KRDESR
+303 
-309 QRQLEK
+309 
-315 SIKAEEA
+315 
-322 YQKKTAELYK
+322 
-332 KTAEQYKAQNYARN
+332 
-346 TTYEGSLSFAETA
+346 TYEGALSFAGTA
-359 NTINRRVK
+359 TTINDRVK
-367 AIEYLREARARLSTT
+367 AIEYLREARARLSST
-382 DADYTKKLERLNA
+382 DANYTTILERLNA

-403 NKDAV
+403 NRDAV
-408 ASSKNLKEIHSRLL
+408 ASSKNYGTSVESLTKTHSRLL

-543 LRGCLG
+543 LRG
-549 YNTPIRMYDGSI
+549 
-561 KMVQDVQV
+561 
-569 GDVLINENG
+569 
-578 EKVNVKELIRGREK
+578 
-592 MYIINQL
+592 
-599 NGNDRTMY
+599 
-607 KVNANHI
+607 
-614 LTLWNVVEQRIEDI
+614 
-628 YLYDYLKD
+628 
-636 TEQPYLGVKVQNN
+636 
-649 GERFYYAIGAIE
+649 
-661 CGVDNYYGFVLDG
+661 
-674 NKRFLLGDGTITHN
+674 

-702 GELQRYFQEVKGE
+702 GELQRYFQEAKGE

-777 GIGKQNEWALKGAVS
+777 SIGKQNEWALKGAVS

-806 VGTRLLELLVLIKI
+806 VGTRLLELLVLVKI

-1003 TEYISKSDNSF
+1003 TEYISKSDKSF

-1053 GENYDILSEK
+1053 GENYDLLSEK

-1100 YKKRLPQELK
+1100 YKNRLPQELK

-1133 ESQMETATGQIEDF
+1133 ESQMETATDQIEQF

-1184 RSILMKFAQKKYG
+1184 RSILLKFAQKKYG

-1259 FIERFSKSAAKNL
+1259 FIERFTKSAAKNL

-1384 RNAGIYDEASK
+1384 RNAGIYNEASM
-1395 IVPDGLTI
+1395 IVPDGLTV

-1472 IDKIFGDLPRTF
+1472 IDKIFGDLPKSF

-1515 EKIRQQNLNTIK
+1515 EKIRQQNLSTIK

-1600 SSSSRMLEAMKKRLG
+1600 SSSTRMLEAMKKRLG

-1621 KNLSPEQLKQV
+1621 NNLSPEQLKQV

-1640 GELVSRNPFARLG
+1640 SELVSRNPFARLG

-1658 YIRYQQ
+1658 YIRYQR
-1664 QRKKLEEDYLASVN
+1664 QRKRLEEEYLASVN

-1722 DMEKMKLD
+1722 DMEKLKLD

-1743 EQYAEQVRNGERAKK
+1743 EKYAEQVRNGERAKK
-1758 NIQQQASAINDF
+1758 TIQQQASAINDF
-1770 IGKFASGFGEIS
+1770 IGKFASGFGEVS

-1792 PDSISKAFSGME
+1792 PESISKAFSSME

-1962 NEDGDALDALGDKFD
+1962 NEGGDALDALGDKFD
-1977 DFFDNLIKKQLMQRG
+1977 DFFDNMIKKQLMQRG

-2105 AANSLGGSQSGDTAV
+2105 AANSLSGSQSGDTAV

>member
-28 DNKIKDIQKSS
+28 DNKIKDIQRSS

-52 LATGSAD
+52 LATGGAD

-241 GSLAFAENVGTMN
+241 GSLAFAENVGTIN

-382 DADYTKKLERLNA
+382 DTDYTKKLERLNA

-489 IKDLVSYTKQLAAY
+489 IKDLISYTKQLAAY

-524 GVDMQR
+524 GIDMQR
-530 IILAYGQVKAAAY
+530 TILAYGQVKAAAY
-543 LRGCLG
+543 LRG
-549 YNTPIRMYDGSI
+549 
-561 KMVQDVQV
+561 
-569 GDVLINENG
+569 
-578 EKVNVKELIRGREK
+578 
-592 MYIINQL
+592 
-599 NGNDRTMY
+599 
-607 KVNANHI
+607 
-614 LTLWNVVEQRIEDI
+614 
-628 YLYDYLKD
+628 
-636 TEQPYLGVKVQNN
+636 
-649 GERFYYAIGAIE
+649 
-661 CGVDNYYGFVLDG
+661 
-674 NKRFLLGDGTITHN
+674 

-777 GIGKQNEWALKGAVS
+777 DIGKQNEWALKGAVS

-806 VGTRLLELLVLIKI
+806 AGRRLLELLVLVKI

-887 SVAFEVYGKAQ
+887 SVVFEVYGKAQ

-1100 YKKRLPQELK
+1100 YKNRLPQELK

-1133 ESQMETATGQIEDF
+1133 ESQMETAKGQIEDF

-1184 RSILMKFAQKKYG
+1184 RSILLKFAQKKYG

-1215 KYIKDYFAGKRYPV
+1215 TYIKDYFAGKKYPV
-1229 TISLQTNTDMMEDFI
+1229 TISLQTNTDMMEEFI
-1244 GRGDNEAKVAKTAKT
+1244 SRGDEEAMLSRKAKT
-1259 FIERFSKSAAKNL
+1259 FVKRFGESVAKNK
-1272 KSIAVSDKVAELFGG
+1272 KSIAVNDKVTELFGG
-1287 NIPQMALTKTG
+1287 NIPLMALTKEG
-1298 EVQTTAVLAQAKA
+1298 EVQTAAVLGQAEA

-1320 KALGVDV
+1320 KAFGVDV
-1327 NYDDGKKTTAQA
+1327 NDTDGKKTTAQA

-1384 RNAGIYDEASK
+1384 RYAGIYDEASK
-1395 IVPDGLTI
+1395 IVPDGLTV

-1546 YYEERAKILSAI
+1546 YYEERAKILSNI
-1558 PQEMQREYLDNLDKQ
+1558 PKEMQDEYLRNLDKQ
-1573 YAQKTDENA
+1573 YNQKTDENT

-1592 IKLFESLD
+1592 IRLFESLD

-1615 ELRGSL
+1615 GLRGSL

-1640 GELVSRNPFARLG
+1640 SELVSRNPFARLG

-1664 QRKKLEEDYLASVN
+1664 QRKRLEEEYLASVN

-1743 EQYAEQVRNGERAKK
+1743 EQYAEQVREGERAKK

-1842 IQKRIEEHQRT
+1842 IQKRIEEHQRV

-2120 LVELRTQT
+2120 LTELRTQT

>member
-22 KKLEAI
+22 KELEAI

-39 SEMASSVEGNFKM
+39 SDMASSVNGNFNM
-52 LATGSAD
+52 LATGGAD

-102 GVASQVDRVAA
+102 GIASQIDRVAA
-113 QLRAVGGDGAGAL
+113 QLRTVGGDGAGAL
-126 MSARANAEQFA
+126 MSARANAEQLA

-220 QQKKTAEQYKA
+220 QQKK
-231 QNYSQNTSYE
+231 
-241 GSLAFAENVGTMN
+241 NV
-254 RRAKALEYLKVA
+254 
-266 RAQLSAAD
+266 
-274 ADYTAKLERLNT
+274 
-286 EIERLDAANK
+286 
-296 NAMTTQA
+296 
-303 KRDESR
+303 
-309 QRQLEK
+309 
-315 SIKAEEA
+315 
-322 YQKKTAELYK
+322 
-332 KTAEQYKAQNYARN
+332 
-346 TTYEGSLSFAETA
+346 TYEGALSFAGTA
-359 NTINRRVK
+359 TTINDRVK
-367 AIEYLREARARLSTT
+367 AIEYLREARARLSST
-382 DADYTKKLERLNA
+382 DANYTTILERLNA

-403 NKDAV
+403 NRDAV
-408 ASSKNLKEIHSRLL
+408 ASSKNYGTSVESLTKTHSRLL

-431 FALIFSVSQIRNYIS
+431 FALMFSVSQIRNYIS

-543 LRGCLG
+543 LRG
-549 YNTPIRMYDGSI
+549 
-561 KMVQDVQV
+561 
-569 GDVLINENG
+569 
-578 EKVNVKELIRGREK
+578 
-592 MYIINQL
+592 
-599 NGNDRTMY
+599 
-607 KVNANHI
+607 
-614 LTLWNVVEQRIEDI
+614 
-628 YLYDYLKD
+628 
-636 TEQPYLGVKVQNN
+636 
-649 GERFYYAIGAIE
+649 
-661 CGVDNYYGFVLDG
+661 
-674 NKRFLLGDGTITHN
+674 

-702 GELQRYFQEVKGE
+702 GELQRYFQEAKGE

-730 VTFEDIEAIF
+730 VTFEDIEEIF
-740 KRMTDQ
+740 IRMTKQ

-806 VGTRLLELLVLIKI
+806 VGTRLLELLVLVKI

-887 SVAFEVYGKAQ
+887 SVAFEMYGKAQ

-1053 GENYDILSEK
+1053 GENYDILSDK

-1100 YKKRLPQELK
+1100 YKNRLPQELK

-1133 ESQMETATGQIEDF
+1133 ESQMGTATDQIEKF
-1147 FDWLESTWGS
+1147 FDWLEATWGS

-1184 RSILMKFAQKKYG
+1184 RSILLKFAQKKYG

-1244 GRGDNEAKVAKTAKT
+1244 SRGDSEAKVAKTAKT
-1259 FIERFSKSAAKNL
+1259 FIERFTKSAAKKL

-1287 NIPQMALTKTG
+1287 NIPQMALTKEG

-1384 RNAGIYDEASK
+1384 RNAGIYNEASM
-1395 IVPDGLTI
+1395 IVPDGLTV

-1444 KAKSD
+1444 KAKTD

-1546 YYEERAKILSAI
+1546 YYEERAKILSNI
-1558 PQEMQREYLDNLDKQ
+1558 PKEMQREYLDNLDKQ

-1592 IKLFESLD
+1592 IRLFESLD
-1600 SSSSRMLEAMKKRLG
+1600 SSSTRMLEAMKKRLG

-1640 GELVSRNPFARLG
+1640 SELVSRNPFARLG

-1658 YIRYQQ
+1658 YIRYQR
-1664 QRKKLEEDYLASVN
+1664 QRKRLEEEYLASVN

-1689 QQRIVMKKKEE
+1689 QQRIVIKKKEE

-1730 ILLKELVAQGKIT
+1730 ILLKELVAQGEIT
-1743 EQYAEQVRNGERAKK
+1743 KEYAEQVRNGERAKK

-1770 IGKFASGFGEIS
+1770 IGKFASGFNEVS

-1842 IQKRIEEHQRT
+1842 IQKRIEEHQRV

-1861 DDLKEAMDNAWSS
+1861 DELKEAMDNAWSS

-1906 QKDTAQIEEWTREI
+1906 QKDTAQIEEWAREI

-1962 NEDGDALDALGDKFD
+1962 NEGGDALDALGDKFD
-1977 DFFDNLIKKQLMQRG
+1977 DFFNNLIKKQLMQRG

-2120 LVELRTQT
+2120 LTELRTQT